1 MATGMEI
8 RMLGPLLVRRDDGS
22 GVRDE
27 AWRTSKTLDLLRLLA
42 LHNGEAVPV
51 RTIVDLLW
59 PDVEESRGRASLRT
73 AASQLRKVLGDDCLE
88 RRIGGLVLVGA
99 WVDVQTFEDLLT
111 QAATCAR
118 EGDHHGTVSA
128 VKHAEALWVGDLD
141 LPDHPGDWMFE
152 ARERLH
158 RLRCRALLDAAEAA
172 AAVCWMRDSLAFAER
187 AASLAPSE
195 EASRALMRS
204 LAGVGEI
211 EKALEVF
218 ERTRRDLAR
227 EYGADPSPQTRALH
241 VQLMTGTAAPARRAE
256 TVGHGETVVALR
268 ELLEAAAR
276 EDDVGHGT
284 LIWLEGEPGS
294 GRDSVTRAACR
305 AAGMGLH
312 ELGRE
317 IWFGHAAD
325 LVPAAAEAA
334 PDDVVLLPASTTV
347 QPGSIPSLECL
358 VRRHGGLVVV
368 PVRQVPVEG
377 RRHPV
382 VRVGTLSDDELA
394 DLAETV
400 LQGTPSP
407 SLLDRLRAASG
418 GLSGAACR
426 MAQAWRAEGRVVWSV
441 DGLELTDMRVPY
453 LPTASLCV
461 RRRLRMMSPY
471 ARDIVEALALID
483 DDTDPDEIV
492 AVVCALH
499 CAATPEEVRAALE
512 QLVETENVVAG
523 WRGYRLLDQAVC
535 TEFATWMRPTLRRRL
550 SVLIAEHVSLPLVRR
565 VELLAA
571 AGEHD
576 RAVQL
581 GGAALELA
589 RQWGDTVA
597 EATLLSALSGGPA
610 HRRSGLEMAE
620 TLPVPT
626 PRLPAVLEGGTRAGR
641 SLLDR
646 LHGFAGLA
654 MVQELEPLALLLG
667 A

>member
-1 MATGMEI
+1 
-8 RMLGPLLVRRDDGS
+8 MLGPLLVRRHDGS
-22 GVRDE
+22 GVRDDE
-27 AWRTSKTLDLLRLLA
+27 WRTSKTLDLLRLLA

-59 PDVEESRGRASLRT
+59 PGVAESRGRASLRT
-73 AASQLRKVLGDDCLE
+73 AASQLRKALGEDCVE
-88 RRIGGLVLVGA
+88 RRIGGLVLVDS
-99 WVDVQTFEDLLT
+99 WVDVQTFEGLLT
-111 QAATCAR
+111 EAATCAR
-118 EGDHHGTVSA
+118 VGDHQGTVAA

-141 LPDHPGDWMFE
+141 LPEHPGEWMYE

-195 EASRALMRS
+195 EASRALMRA

-211 EKALEVF
+211 EKALEIF

-241 VQLMTGTAAPARRAE
+241 VQLMTGTAAPTRRGE
-256 TVGHGETVVALR
+256 TIGHAETVVALR
-268 ELLEAAAR
+268 DVLETAAR
-276 EDDVGHGT
+276 EDDTGQGT
-284 LIWLEGEPGS
+284 LVWLEGEPGS

-305 AAGMGLH
+305 AAGLGLH

-325 LVPAAAEAA
+325 LMPAVADAS
-334 PDDVVLLPASTTV
+334 PSDVVLLPASTTV
-347 QPGSIPSLECL
+347 QPGSLTALESL

-368 PVRQVPVEG
+368 PVRQVPVDG
-377 RRHPV
+377 WRHPV
-382 VRVGTLSDDELA
+382 VRVGALPDVDLA
-394 DLAETV
+394 DLTELV
-400 LQGTPSP
+400 LQGTPSA

-426 MAQAWRAEGRVVWSV
+426 TAQAWLAEGRVVWSV
-441 DGLELTDMRVPY
+441 DGLALTDKRVPY
-453 LPTASLCV
+453 LPSASLCV
-461 RRRLRMMSPY
+461 RRRLRMLSPY
-471 ARDIVEALALID
+471 ARDAVEVLAVID
-483 DDTDPDEIV
+483 DETDPDEIV

-499 CAATPEEVRAALE
+499 GAATPDEVRAALE
-512 QLVETENVVAG
+512 QLVETEHVVAG
-523 WRGYRLLDQAVC
+523 RRGYRLLDQAVC
-535 TEFATWMRPTLRRRL
+535 TEFATWMRSTVRRRL
-550 SVLIAEHVSLPLVRR
+550 SVLVAEHVSMPLVQR

-581 GGAALELA
+581 GGAAFELA

-597 EATLLSALSGGPA
+597 EAALRSALSGVPA
-610 HRRSGLEMAE
+610 HRRQTMPEDR
-620 TLPVPT
+620 PVPE
-626 PRLPAVLEGGTRAGR
+626 PRGPAVLEGSARASR
-641 SLLDR
+641 TLLDR
-646 LHGFAGLA
+646 LQGFAGLA

>member
-1 MATGMEI
+1 MDI
-8 RMLGPLLVRRDDGS
+8 RMLGPLLVRRHDGS
-22 GVRDE
+22 GVRDDE
-27 AWRTSKTLDLLRLLA
+27 WRTSKTLDLLRLLA

-59 PDVEESRGRASLRT
+59 PGVAESRGRASLRT
-73 AASQLRKVLGDDCLE
+73 AASQLRKALGEDCVE
-88 RRIGGLVLVGA
+88 RRIGGLVLVDS
-99 WVDVQTFEDLLT
+99 WVDVQTFEGLLT
-111 QAATCAR
+111 EAATCAR
-118 EGDHHGTVSA
+118 VGDHQGTVAA

-141 LPDHPGDWMFE
+141 LPEHPGEWMYE

-195 EASRALMRS
+195 EASRALMRA

-211 EKALEVF
+211 EKALEIF

-241 VQLMTGTAAPARRAE
+241 VQLMTGTAAPTRRGE
-256 TVGHGETVVALR
+256 TIGHAETVVALR
-268 ELLEAAAR
+268 DVLETAAR
-276 EDDVGHGT
+276 EDDTGQGT
-284 LIWLEGEPGS
+284 LVWLEGEPGS

-305 AAGMGLH
+305 AAGLGLH

-325 LVPAAAEAA
+325 LMPAVADAS
-334 PDDVVLLPASTTV
+334 PSDVVLLPASTTV
-347 QPGSIPSLECL
+347 QPGSLTALESL

-368 PVRQVPVEG
+368 PVRQVPVDG
-377 RRHPV
+377 WRHPV
-382 VRVGTLSDDELA
+382 VRVGALPDADLA
-394 DLAETV
+394 DLTELV
-400 LQGTPSP
+400 LQGTPSA

-426 MAQAWRAEGRVVWSV
+426 TAQAWLAEGRVVWSV
-441 DGLELTDMRVPY
+441 DGLALTDKRVPY
-453 LPTASLCV
+453 LPSASLCV
-461 RRRLRMMSPY
+461 RRRLRMLSPY
-471 ARDIVEALALID
+471 ARDAVEVLAVID
-483 DDTDPDEIV
+483 DETDPDEIV

-499 CAATPEEVRAALE
+499 GAATPDEVRAALE
-512 QLVETENVVAG
+512 QLVETEHVVAG
-523 WRGYRLLDQAVC
+523 RRGYRLLDQAVC
-535 TEFATWMRPTLRRRL
+535 TEFATWMRSTVRRRL
-550 SVLIAEHVSLPLVRR
+550 SVLVAEHVSLPLVQR

-581 GGAALELA
+581 GGAAFELA

-597 EATLLSALSGGPA
+597 EAALRSALSGVPA
-610 HRRSGLEMAE
+610 HRRQTMPEDR
-620 TLPVPT
+620 PVPE
-626 PRLPAVLEGGTRAGR
+626 PRGPAVLEGSARASR
-641 SLLDR
+641 TLLDR
-646 LHGFAGLA
+646 LQGFAGLA

>member
-1 MATGMEI
+1 
-8 RMLGPLLVRRDDGS
+8 MLGPLLVRRHDGS
-22 GVRDE
+22 GVRDDE
-27 AWRTSKTLDLLRLLA
+27 WRTSKTLDLLRLLA

-59 PDVEESRGRASLRT
+59 PGVAESRGRASLRT
-73 AASQLRKVLGDDCLE
+73 AASQLRKALGEDCVE
-88 RRIGGLVLVGA
+88 RRIGGLVLVDS
-99 WVDVQTFEDLLT
+99 WVDVQTFEGLLT
-111 QAATCAR
+111 EAATCAR
-118 EGDHHGTVSA
+118 VGDHQGTVAA

-141 LPDHPGDWMFE
+141 LPEHPGEWMYE

-195 EASRALMRS
+195 EASRALMRA

-211 EKALEVF
+211 EKALEIF

-241 VQLMTGTAAPARRAE
+241 VQLMTGTAAPTRRGE
-256 TVGHGETVVALR
+256 TIGHAETVVALR
-268 ELLEAAAR
+268 DVLETAAR
-276 EDDVGHGT
+276 EDDTGQGT
-284 LIWLEGEPGS
+284 LVWLEGEPGS

-305 AAGMGLH
+305 AAGLGLH

-325 LVPAAAEAA
+325 LMPAVADAS
-334 PDDVVLLPASTTV
+334 PSDVVLLPASTTV
-347 QPGSIPSLECL
+347 QPGSLTALESL

-368 PVRQVPVEG
+368 PVRQVPVDG
-377 RRHPV
+377 WRHPV
-382 VRVGTLSDDELA
+382 VRVGALPDADLA
-394 DLAETV
+394 DLTELV
-400 LQGTPSP
+400 LQGTPSA

-426 MAQAWRAEGRVVWSV
+426 TAQAWLAEGRVVWSV
-441 DGLELTDMRVPY
+441 DGLALTDKRVPY
-453 LPTASLCV
+453 LPSASLCV
-461 RRRLRMMSPY
+461 RRRLRMLSPY
-471 ARDIVEALALID
+471 ARDAVEVLAVID
-483 DDTDPDEIV
+483 DETDPDEIV

-499 CAATPEEVRAALE
+499 GAATPDEVRAALE
-512 QLVETENVVAG
+512 QLVETEHVVAG
-523 WRGYRLLDQAVC
+523 RRGYRLLDQAVC
-535 TEFATWMRPTLRRRL
+535 TEFATWMRSTVRRRL
-550 SVLIAEHVSLPLVRR
+550 SVLVAEHVSLPLVQR

-581 GGAALELA
+581 GGAAFELA

-597 EATLLSALSGGPA
+597 EAALRSALSGVPA
-610 HRRSGLEMAE
+610 HRRQTMPEDR
-620 TLPVPT
+620 PVPE
-626 PRLPAVLEGGTRAGR
+626 PRGPAVLEGSARASR
-641 SLLDR
+641 TLLDR
-646 LHGFAGLA
+646 LQGFAGLA

>member
-1 MATGMEI
+1 MEI
-8 RMLGPLLVRRDDGS
+8 RMLGPLLVRRHDGS
-22 GVRDE
+22 GVRDDE
-27 AWRTSKTLDLLRLLA
+27 WRTSKTLDLLRLLA

-59 PDVEESRGRASLRT
+59 PGVAESRGRASLRT
-73 AASQLRKVLGDDCLE
+73 AASQLRKALGEDCVE
-88 RRIGGLVLVGA
+88 RRIGGLVLVDS
-99 WVDVQTFEDLLT
+99 WVDVQTFEGLLT
-111 QAATCAR
+111 EAATCAR
-118 EGDHHGTVSA
+118 VGDHQGTVAA

-141 LPDHPGDWMFE
+141 LPEHPGEWMYE

-195 EASRALMRS
+195 EASRALMRA

-211 EKALEVF
+211 EKALEIF

-227 EYGADPSPQTRALH
+227 EYGADPAPQTRALH
-241 VQLMTGTAAPARRAE
+241 VQLMTGTAAPTRRGE
-256 TVGHGETVVALR
+256 TIGHAETVVALR
-268 ELLEAAAR
+268 DVLETAAR
-276 EDDVGHGT
+276 EDDTGQGT
-284 LIWLEGEPGS
+284 LVWLEGEPGS

-305 AAGMGLH
+305 AAGLGLH

-325 LVPAAAEAA
+325 LMPAVADAS
-334 PDDVVLLPASTTV
+334 PSDVVLLPASTTV
-347 QPGSIPSLECL
+347 QPGSLTALESL

-368 PVRQVPVEG
+368 PVRQVPVDG
-377 RRHPV
+377 WRHPV
-382 VRVGTLSDDELA
+382 VRVGALPDADLA
-394 DLAETV
+394 DLTELV
-400 LQGTPSP
+400 LQGTPSA

-426 MAQAWRAEGRVVWSV
+426 TAQAWLAEGRVVWSV
-441 DGLELTDMRVPY
+441 DGLALTDKRVPY
-453 LPTASLCV
+453 LPSASLCV
-461 RRRLRMMSPY
+461 RRRLRMLSPY
-471 ARDIVEALALID
+471 ARDAVEVLAVVD
-483 DDTDPDEIV
+483 DETDPDEIV

-499 CAATPEEVRAALE
+499 GAATPDEVRAALE
-512 QLVETENVVAG
+512 QLVETEHVVAG
-523 WRGYRLLDQAVC
+523 RRGYRLLDQAVC
-535 TEFATWMRPTLRRRL
+535 TEFATWMRSTVRRRL
-550 SVLIAEHVSLPLVRR
+550 SVLVAEHVSMPLVQR

-581 GGAALELA
+581 GGAAFELA

-597 EATLLSALSGGPA
+597 EAALRSALSGVPA
-610 HRRSGLEMAE
+610 HRRQTMPEDR
-620 TLPVPT
+620 PVPE
-626 PRLPAVLEGGTRAGR
+626 PRGPAVLEGSARASR
-641 SLLDR
+641 TLLDR
-646 LHGFAGLA
+646 LQGFAGLA

>member
-1 MATGMEI
+1 MEI
-8 RMLGPLLVRRDDGS
+8 RMLGPLLVRRHDGS
-22 GVRDE
+22 GVRDDE
-27 AWRTSKTLDLLRLLA
+27 WRTSKTLDLLRLLA

-59 PDVEESRGRASLRT
+59 PGVAESRGRASLRT
-73 AASQLRKVLGDDCLE
+73 AASQLRKALGEDCVE
-88 RRIGGLVLVGA
+88 RRIGGLVLVDS
-99 WVDVQTFEDLLT
+99 WVDVQTFEGLLT
-111 QAATCAR
+111 EAATCAR
-118 EGDHHGTVSA
+118 VGDHQGTVAA

-141 LPDHPGDWMFE
+141 LPEHPGEWMYE

-195 EASRALMRS
+195 EASRALMRA

-211 EKALEVF
+211 EKALEIF

-241 VQLMTGTAAPARRAE
+241 VQLMTGTAAPTRRGE
-256 TVGHGETVVALR
+256 TIGHAETVVALR
-268 ELLEAAAR
+268 DVLETAAR
-276 EDDVGHGT
+276 EDDTGQGT
-284 LIWLEGEPGS
+284 LVWLEGEPGS

-305 AAGMGLH
+305 AAGLGLH

-325 LVPAAAEAA
+325 LMPAVADAS
-334 PDDVVLLPASTTV
+334 PSDVVLLPASTTV
-347 QPGSIPSLECL
+347 QPGSLTALESL

-368 PVRQVPVEG
+368 PVRQVPVDG
-377 RRHPV
+377 WRHPV
-382 VRVGTLSDDELA
+382 VRVGALPDADLA
-394 DLAETV
+394 DLTELV
-400 LQGTPSP
+400 LQGTPSA

-426 MAQAWRAEGRVVWSV
+426 TAQAWLAEGRVVWSV
-441 DGLELTDMRVPY
+441 DGLALTDKRVPY
-453 LPTASLCV
+453 LPSASLCV
-461 RRRLRMMSPY
+461 RRRLRMLSPY
-471 ARDIVEALALID
+471 ARDAVEVLAVVD
-483 DDTDPDEIV
+483 DETDPDEIV

-499 CAATPEEVRAALE
+499 GAATPDEVRAALE
-512 QLVETENVVAG
+512 QLVETEHVVAG
-523 WRGYRLLDQAVC
+523 RRGYRLLDQAVC
-535 TEFATWMRPTLRRRL
+535 TEFATWMRSTVRRRL
-550 SVLIAEHVSLPLVRR
+550 SVLVAEHVSLPLVQR

-581 GGAALELA
+581 GGAAFELA

-597 EATLLSALSGGPA
+597 EAALRSARSGVPA
-610 HRRSGLEMAE
+610 HRRQTMPEDR
-620 TLPVPT
+620 PVPE
-626 PRLPAVLEGGTRAGR
+626 PRGPAVLEGSARASR
-641 SLLDR
+641 TLLDR
-646 LHGFAGLA
+646 LQGFAGLA

>member
-1 MATGMEI
+1 
-8 RMLGPLLVRRDDGS
+8 MLGPLLVRRHDGS
-22 GVRDE
+22 GVRDDE
-27 AWRTSKTLDLLRLLA
+27 WRTSKTLDLLRLLA

-59 PDVEESRGRASLRT
+59 PGVAESRGRASLRT
-73 AASQLRKVLGDDCLE
+73 AASQLRKALGEDCVE
-88 RRIGGLVLVGA
+88 RRIGGLVLVDS
-99 WVDVQTFEDLLT
+99 WVDVQTFEGLLT
-111 QAATCAR
+111 EAATCAR
-118 EGDHHGTVSA
+118 VGDHQGTVAA

-141 LPDHPGDWMFE
+141 LPEHPGEWMYE

-195 EASRALMRS
+195 EASRALMRA

-211 EKALEVF
+211 EKALEIF

-241 VQLMTGTAAPARRAE
+241 VQLMTGTAAPTRRGE
-256 TVGHGETVVALR
+256 TIGHAETVVALR
-268 ELLEAAAR
+268 DVLETAAR
-276 EDDVGHGT
+276 EDDTGQGT
-284 LIWLEGEPGS
+284 LVWLEGEPGS

-305 AAGMGLH
+305 AAGLGLH

-325 LVPAAAEAA
+325 LMPAVADAS
-334 PDDVVLLPASTTV
+334 PSDVVLLPASTTV
-347 QPGSIPSLECL
+347 QPGSLTALESL

-368 PVRQVPVEG
+368 PVRQVPVDG
-377 RRHPV
+377 WRHPV
-382 VRVGTLSDDELA
+382 VRVGALPDADLA
-394 DLAETV
+394 DLTELV
-400 LQGTPSP
+400 LQGTPSA

-426 MAQAWRAEGRVVWSV
+426 TAQAWLAEGRVVWSV
-441 DGLELTDMRVPY
+441 DGLALTDKRVPY
-453 LPTASLCV
+453 LPSASLCV
-461 RRRLRMMSPY
+461 RRRLRMLSPY
-471 ARDIVEALALID
+471 ARDAVEVLAVID
-483 DDTDPDEIV
+483 DETDPDEIV

-499 CAATPEEVRAALE
+499 GAATPDEVRAALE
-512 QLVETENVVAG
+512 QLVETEHVVAG
-523 WRGYRLLDQAVC
+523 RRGYRLLDQAVC
-535 TEFATWMRPTLRRRL
+535 TEFATWMRSTVRRRL
-550 SVLIAEHVSLPLVRR
+550 SVLVAEHVSLPLVQR

-581 GGAALELA
+581 GGAAFELA

-597 EATLLSALSGGPA
+597 EAALRSALSGVPA
-610 HRRSGLEMAE
+610 HRRQTMPEDR
-620 TLPVPT
+620 PVPE
-626 PRLPAVLEGGTRAGR
+626 PRGPAVLEGSARASR
-641 SLLDR
+641 TLLDR
-646 LHGFAGLA
+646 LQGFGGLA

>member
-1 MATGMEI
+1 
-8 RMLGPLLVRRDDGS
+8 MLGPLLVRRHDGS
-22 GVRDE
+22 GVRDDE
-27 AWRTSKTLDLLRLLA
+27 WRTSKTLDLLRLLA

-59 PDVEESRGRASLRT
+59 PGVAESRGRASLRT
-73 AASQLRKVLGDDCLE
+73 AASQLRKALGEDCVE
-88 RRIGGLVLVGA
+88 RRIGGLVLVDS
-99 WVDVQTFEDLLT
+99 WVDVQTFEGLLT
-111 QAATCAR
+111 EAATCAR
-118 EGDHHGTVSA
+118 VGDHQGTVAA

-141 LPDHPGDWMFE
+141 LPEHPGEWMYE

-195 EASRALMRS
+195 EASRALMRA

-211 EKALEVF
+211 EKALEIF

-241 VQLMTGTAAPARRAE
+241 VQLMTGTAAPTRRGE
-256 TVGHGETVVALR
+256 TIGHAETVVALR
-268 ELLEAAAR
+268 DVLETAAR
-276 EDDVGHGT
+276 EDDTGQGT
-284 LIWLEGEPGS
+284 LVWLEGEPGS

-305 AAGMGLH
+305 AAGLGLH

-325 LVPAAAEAA
+325 LMPAVADAS
-334 PDDVVLLPASTTV
+334 PSDVVLLPASTTV
-347 QPGSIPSLECL
+347 QPGSLTALESL

-368 PVRQVPVEG
+368 PVRQVPVDG
-377 RRHPV
+377 WRHPV
-382 VRVGTLSDDELA
+382 VRVGALPDADLA
-394 DLAETV
+394 DLTELV
-400 LQGTPSP
+400 LQGTPSA

-426 MAQAWRAEGRVVWSV
+426 TAQAWLAEGRVVWSV
-441 DGLELTDMRVPY
+441 DGLALTDKRVPY
-453 LPTASLCV
+453 LPSASLCV
-461 RRRLRMMSPY
+461 RRRLRMLSPY
-471 ARDIVEALALID
+471 ARDAVEVLAVVD
-483 DDTDPDEIV
+483 DETDPDEIV

-499 CAATPEEVRAALE
+499 GAATPDEVRAALE
-512 QLVETENVVAG
+512 QLVETEHVVAG
-523 WRGYRLLDQAVC
+523 RRGYRLLDQAVC
-535 TEFATWMRPTLRRRL
+535 TEFATWMRSTVRRRL
-550 SVLIAEHVSLPLVRR
+550 SVLVAEHVSLPLVQR

-581 GGAALELA
+581 GGAAFELA

-597 EATLLSALSGGPA
+597 EAALRSALSGVPA
-610 HRRSGLEMAE
+610 HRRQTMPEDR
-620 TLPVPT
+620 PVPE
-626 PRLPAVLEGGTRAGR
+626 PRGPAVLEGSARASR
-641 SLLDR
+641 TLLDR
-646 LHGFAGLA
+646 LQGFAGLA

>member
-1 MATGMEI
+1 MEI
-8 RMLGPLLVRRDDGS
+8 RMLGPLLVRRHDGS
-22 GVRDE
+22 GVRDDE
-27 AWRTSKTLDLLRLLA
+27 WRTSKTLDLLRLLA

-59 PDVEESRGRASLRT
+59 PGVAESRGRASLRT
-73 AASQLRKVLGDDCLE
+73 AASQLRKALGEDCVE
-88 RRIGGLVLVGA
+88 RRIGGLVLVDS
-99 WVDVQTFEDLLT
+99 WVDVQTFEGLLT
-111 QAATCAR
+111 EAATCAR
-118 EGDHHGTVSA
+118 VGDHQGTVAA

-141 LPDHPGDWMFE
+141 LPEHPGEWMYE

-195 EASRALMRS
+195 EASRALMRA

-211 EKALEVF
+211 EKALEIF

-241 VQLMTGTAAPARRAE
+241 VQLMTGTAAPTRRGE
-256 TVGHGETVVALR
+256 TIGHAETVVALR
-268 ELLEAAAR
+268 DVLETAAR
-276 EDDVGHGT
+276 EDDTGQGT
-284 LIWLEGEPGS
+284 LVWLEGEPGS

-305 AAGMGLH
+305 AAGLGLH

-325 LVPAAAEAA
+325 LMPAVADAS
-334 PDDVVLLPASTTV
+334 PSDVVLLPASTTV
-347 QPGSIPSLECL
+347 QPGSLTALESL

-368 PVRQVPVEG
+368 PVRQVPVDG
-377 RRHPV
+377 WRHPV
-382 VRVGTLSDDELA
+382 VRVGALPDADLA
-394 DLAETV
+394 DLTELV
-400 LQGTPSP
+400 LQGTPSA

-426 MAQAWRAEGRVVWSV
+426 TAQAWLAEGRVVWSV
-441 DGLELTDMRVPY
+441 DGLALTDKRVPY
-453 LPTASLCV
+453 LPSASLCV
-461 RRRLRMMSPY
+461 RRRLRMLSPY
-471 ARDIVEALALID
+471 ARDAVEVLAVVD
-483 DDTDPDEIV
+483 DETDPDEIV

-499 CAATPEEVRAALE
+499 GAATPDEVRAALE
-512 QLVETENVVAG
+512 QLVETEHVVAG
-523 WRGYRLLDQAVC
+523 RRGYRLLDQAVC
-535 TEFATWMRPTLRRRL
+535 TEFATWMRSTVRRRL
-550 SVLIAEHVSLPLVRR
+550 SVLVAEHVSLPLVQR

-581 GGAALELA
+581 GGAAFELA
-589 RQWGDTVA
+589 RPWGDTVA
-597 EATLLSALSGGPA
+597 EAALRSALSGVPA
-610 HRRSGLEMAE
+610 HRRQTMPEDR
-620 TLPVPT
+620 PVPE
-626 PRLPAVLEGGTRAGR
+626 PRGPAVLEGSARASR
-641 SLLDR
+641 TLLDR
-646 LHGFAGLA
+646 LQGFAGLA

>member
-1 MATGMEI
+1 MEI
-8 RMLGPLLVRRDDGS
+8 RMLGPLLVRRHDGS
-22 GVRDE
+22 GVRDDE
-27 AWRTSKTLDLLRLLA
+27 WRTSKTLDLLRLLA

-59 PDVEESRGRASLRT
+59 PGVAESRGRASLRT
-73 AASQLRKVLGDDCLE
+73 AASQLRKALGEDCVE
-88 RRIGGLVLVGA
+88 RRIGGLVLVDS
-99 WVDVQTFEDLLT
+99 WVDVQTFEGLLT
-111 QAATCAR
+111 EAATCAR
-118 EGDHHGTVSA
+118 VGDHQGTVAA

-141 LPDHPGDWMFE
+141 LPEHPGEWMYE

-195 EASRALMRS
+195 EASRALMRA

-211 EKALEVF
+211 EKALEIF

-241 VQLMTGTAAPARRAE
+241 VQLMTGTAAPTRRGE
-256 TVGHGETVVALR
+256 TIGHAETVVALR
-268 ELLEAAAR
+268 DVLETAAR
-276 EDDVGHGT
+276 EDDTGQGT
-284 LIWLEGEPGS
+284 LVWLEGEPGS

-305 AAGMGLH
+305 AAGLGLH

-325 LVPAAAEAA
+325 LMPAVADAS
-334 PDDVVLLPASTTV
+334 PSDVVLLPASTTV
-347 QPGSIPSLECL
+347 QPGSLTALESL

-368 PVRQVPVEG
+368 PVRQVPVDG
-377 RRHPV
+377 WRHPV
-382 VRVGTLSDDELA
+382 VRVGALPDADLA
-394 DLAETV
+394 DLTELV
-400 LQGTPSP
+400 LQGTPSA

-426 MAQAWRAEGRVVWSV
+426 TAQAWLAEGRVVWSV
-441 DGLELTDMRVPY
+441 DGLALTDKRVPY
-453 LPTASLCV
+453 LPSASLCV
-461 RRRLRMMSPY
+461 RRRLRMLSPY
-471 ARDIVEALALID
+471 ARDAVEVLAVID
-483 DDTDPDEIV
+483 DETDPDEIV

-499 CAATPEEVRAALE
+499 GAATPDEVRAALE
-512 QLVETENVVAG
+512 QLVETEHVVAG
-523 WRGYRLLDQAVC
+523 RRGYRLLDQAVC
-535 TEFATWMRPTLRRRL
+535 TEFATWMRSTVRRRL
-550 SVLIAEHVSLPLVRR
+550 SVLVAEHVSMPLVQR

-581 GGAALELA
+581 GGAAFELA
-589 RQWGDTVA
+589 RPGGDTVA
-597 EATLLSALSGGPA
+597 EAARRSALSGVPA
-610 HRRSGLEMAE
+610 HRRQTMPEDR
-620 TLPVPT
+620 PVPE
-626 PRLPAVLEGGTRAGR
+626 PRGPAVLEGSARASR
-641 SLLDR
+641 TLLDR
-646 LHGFAGLA
+646 LQGFAGLA

>member
-1 MATGMEI
+1 MEI
-8 RMLGPLLVRRDDGS
+8 RMLGPLLVRRHDGS
-22 GVRDE
+22 GVRDDE
-27 AWRTSKTLDLLRLLA
+27 WRTSKTLDLLRLLA

-59 PDVEESRGRASLRT
+59 PGVAESRGRASLRT
-73 AASQLRKVLGDDCLE
+73 AASQLRKALGEDCVE
-88 RRIGGLVLVGA
+88 RRIGGLVLVDS
-99 WVDVQTFEDLLT
+99 WVDVQTFEGLLT
-111 QAATCAR
+111 EAATCAR
-118 EGDHHGTVSA
+118 VGDHQGTVAA

-141 LPDHPGDWMFE
+141 LPEHPGEWMYE

-195 EASRALMRS
+195 EASRALMRA

-211 EKALEVF
+211 EKALEIF

-241 VQLMTGTAAPARRAE
+241 VQLMTGTAAPTRRGE
-256 TVGHGETVVALR
+256 TIGHAETVVALR
-268 ELLEAAAR
+268 DVLETAAR
-276 EDDVGHGT
+276 EDDTGQGT
-284 LIWLEGEPGS
+284 LVWLEGEPGS

-305 AAGMGLH
+305 AAGLGLH

-325 LVPAAAEAA
+325 LMPAVADAS
-334 PDDVVLLPASTTV
+334 PSDVVLLPASTTV
-347 QPGSIPSLECL
+347 QPGSLTALESL

-368 PVRQVPVEG
+368 PVRQVPVDG
-377 RRHPV
+377 WRHPV
-382 VRVGTLSDDELA
+382 VRVGALPDVDLA
-394 DLAETV
+394 DLTELV
-400 LQGTPSP
+400 LQGTPSA

-426 MAQAWRAEGRVVWSV
+426 TAQAWLAEGRVVWSV
-441 DGLELTDMRVPY
+441 DGLALTDKRVPY
-453 LPTASLCV
+453 LPSASLCV
-461 RRRLRMMSPY
+461 RRRLRMLSPY
-471 ARDIVEALALID
+471 ARDAVEVLAVID
-483 DDTDPDEIV
+483 DETDPDEIV

-499 CAATPEEVRAALE
+499 GAATPDEVRAALE
-512 QLVETENVVAG
+512 QLVETEHVVAG
-523 WRGYRLLDQAVC
+523 RRGYRLLDQAVC
-535 TEFATWMRPTLRRRL
+535 TEFATWMRSTVRRRL
-550 SVLIAEHVSLPLVRR
+550 SVLVAEHVSLPLVQR

-581 GGAALELA
+581 GGAAFELA

-597 EATLLSALSGGPA
+597 EAALRSALSGVPA
-610 HRRSGLEMAE
+610 HRRQTMPEDR
-620 TLPVPT
+620 PVPE
-626 PRLPAVLEGGTRAGR
+626 PRGPAVLEGSARASR
-641 SLLDR
+641 TLLDR
-646 LHGFAGLA
+646 LQGFAGLA

>member
-1 MATGMEI
+1 MEI
-8 RMLGPLLVRRDDGS
+8 RMLGPLLVRRHDGS
-22 GVRDE
+22 GVRDDE
-27 AWRTSKTLDLLRLLA
+27 WRTSKTLDLLRLLA

-59 PDVEESRGRASLRT
+59 PGVAESRGRASLRT
-73 AASQLRKVLGDDCLE
+73 AASQLRKALGEDCVE
-88 RRIGGLVLVGA
+88 RRIGGLVLVDS
-99 WVDVQTFEDLLT
+99 WVDVQTFEGLLT
-111 QAATCAR
+111 EAATCAR
-118 EGDHHGTVSA
+118 VGDHQGTVAA

-141 LPDHPGDWMFE
+141 LPEHPGEWMYE

-195 EASRALMRS
+195 EASRALMRA

-211 EKALEVF
+211 EKALEIF

-241 VQLMTGTAAPARRAE
+241 VQLMTGTAAPTRRGE
-256 TVGHGETVVALR
+256 TIGHAETVVALR
-268 ELLEAAAR
+268 DVLETAAR
-276 EDDVGHGT
+276 EDDTGQGT
-284 LIWLEGEPGS
+284 LVWLEGEPGS

-305 AAGMGLH
+305 AAGLGLH

-325 LVPAAAEAA
+325 LMPAVADAS
-334 PDDVVLLPASTTV
+334 PSDVVLLPASTTV
-347 QPGSIPSLECL
+347 QPGSLTALESL

-368 PVRQVPVEG
+368 PVRQVPVDG
-377 RRHPV
+377 WRHPV
-382 VRVGTLSDDELA
+382 VRVGALPDADLA
-394 DLAETV
+394 DLTELV
-400 LQGTPSP
+400 LQGTPSA

-426 MAQAWRAEGRVVWSV
+426 TAQAWLAEGRVVWSV
-441 DGLELTDMRVPY
+441 DGLALTDKRVPY
-453 LPTASLCV
+453 LPSASLCV
-461 RRRLRMMSPY
+461 RRRLRMLSPY
-471 ARDIVEALALID
+471 ARDAVEVLAVID
-483 DDTDPDEIV
+483 DETDPDEIV

-499 CAATPEEVRAALE
+499 GAATPDEVRAALE
-512 QLVETENVVAG
+512 QLVETEHVVAG
-523 WRGYRLLDQAVC
+523 RRGYRLLDQAVC
-535 TEFATWMRPTLRRRL
+535 TEFATWMRSTVRRRL
-550 SVLIAEHVSLPLVRR
+550 SVLVAEHVSLPLVQR

-576 RAVQL
+576 RAVQR
-581 GGAALELA
+581 GGAAVELGPPG
-589 RQWGDTVA
+589 GDTVA
-597 EATLLSALSGGPA
+597 EAALRSALSGVPA
-610 HRRSGLEMAE
+610 HRRQTMPEDR
-620 TLPVPT
+620 PVPE
-626 PRLPAVLEGGTRAGR
+626 PRGPAVLEGSARASR
-641 SLLDR
+641 TLLDR
-646 LHGFAGLA
+646 LQGFAGLA

>member
-1 MATGMEI
+1 
-8 RMLGPLLVRRDDGS
+8 MLGPLLVRREDGS
-22 GVRDE
+22 KVRDE
-27 AWRTSKTLDLLRLLA
+27 EWRTSKTLDLLRLLA

-51 RTIVDLLW
+51 RTIVELLW
-59 PDVEESRGRASLRT
+59 PGVPESRGRASLRT
-73 AASQLRKVLGDDCLE
+73 AASQLRKSLGDNCLE

-99 WVDVQTFEDLLT
+99 WVDVQVFEDVLT

-118 EGDHHGTVSA
+118 EGDHQGAVSA

-141 LPDHPGDWMFE
+141 LPDHPGDWMYE

-195 EASRALMRS
+195 EATRALMRA
-204 LAGVGEI
+204 LAGVGEV

-227 EYGADPSPQTRALH
+227 DYGADPSPQTRALH
-241 VQLMTGTAAPARRAE
+241 VQLMTGTAAPARRGE
-256 TVGHGETVVALR
+256 TVGHAETVDSLR
-268 ELLEAAAR
+268 DVLEAATR
-276 EDDVGHGT
+276 EDDVGRGT
-284 LIWLEGEPGS
+284 LVWLEGEPGS
-294 GRDSVTRAACR
+294 GRDTVTRAACR
-305 AAGMGLH
+305 AGGMGLH

-317 IWFGHAAD
+317 LWFGHAAD
-325 LVPAAAEAA
+325 LAPAVADAA

-347 QPGSIPSLECL
+347 QPGSLPSLESL

-368 PVRQVPVEG
+368 PVRRVPVEG

-394 DLAETV
+394 DLAELV
-400 LQGTPSP
+400 LQGTPSW
-407 SLLDRLRAASG
+407 SLVDRLRAASG
-418 GLSGAACR
+418 SLSGAACR
-426 MAQAWRAEGRVVWSV
+426 TAQAWLAEGRVVWSV
-441 DGLELTDMRVPY
+441 DGLELTDERVAY
-453 LPTASLCV
+453 LPSASLCV

-471 ARDIVEALALID
+471 ARDIVEVLSIIN

-499 CAATPEEVRAALE
+499 GAATPEEVRAALE
-512 QLVETENVVAG
+512 QLVETEHVVAG
-523 WRGYRLLDQAVC
+523 WRGYRLLDQAVG
-535 TEFATWMRPTLRRRL
+535 TEFVTWMRPTLRRRL
-550 SVLIAEHVSLPLVRR
+550 SVLVAEHVSLPLVRR
-565 VELLAA
+565 VELLAT

-589 RQWGDTVA
+589 RQWGDTAA
-597 EATLLSALSGGPA
+597 EAALVTALAAVPA
-610 HRRSGLEMAE
+610 HQRPDPSAVAFDLPAPRR
-620 TLPVPT
+620 
-626 PRLPAVLEGGTRAGR
+626 PAVLEGGARAGR
-641 SLLDR
+641 ALLDR
-646 LHGFAGLA
+646 LQGVASLVVA
-654 MVQELEPLALLLG
+654 QELEPFALLLG

>member
-1 MATGMEI
+1 MEI
-8 RMLGPLLVRRDDGS
+8 RMLGPLLVRRHDGS
-22 GVRDE
+22 GVRDDE
-27 AWRTSKTLDLLRLLA
+27 WRTSKTLDLLRLLA

-59 PDVEESRGRASLRT
+59 PGVAESRGRASLRT
-73 AASQLRKVLGDDCLE
+73 AASQLRKALGEDCVE
-88 RRIGGLVLVGA
+88 RRIGGLVLVDS
-99 WVDVQTFEDLLT
+99 WVDVQTFEGLLT
-111 QAATCAR
+111 EAATCAR
-118 EGDHHGTVSA
+118 VGDHQGTVAA

-141 LPDHPGDWMFE
+141 LPEHPGEWMYE

-195 EASRALMRS
+195 EASRALMRA

-211 EKALEVF
+211 EKALEIF

-241 VQLMTGTAAPARRAE
+241 VQLMTGTAAPTRRGE
-256 TVGHGETVVALR
+256 TIGHAETVVALR
-268 ELLEAAAR
+268 DVLETAAR
-276 EDDVGHGT
+276 EDDTGQGT
-284 LIWLEGEPGS
+284 LVWLEGEPGS

-305 AAGMGLH
+305 AAGLGLH

-325 LVPAAAEAA
+325 LMPAVADAS
-334 PDDVVLLPASTTV
+334 PSDVVLLPASTTV
-347 QPGSIPSLECL
+347 QPGSLTALESL

-368 PVRQVPVEG
+368 PVRQVPVDG
-377 RRHPV
+377 WRHPV
-382 VRVGTLSDDELA
+382 VRVGALPDVDLA
-394 DLAETV
+394 DLTELV
-400 LQGTPSP
+400 LQGTPSA

-426 MAQAWRAEGRVVWSV
+426 TAQAWLAEGRVVWSV
-441 DGLELTDMRVPY
+441 DGLALTDKRVPY
-453 LPTASLCV
+453 LPSASLCV
-461 RRRLRMMSPY
+461 RRRLRMLSPY
-471 ARDIVEALALID
+471 ARDAVEVLAVID
-483 DDTDPDEIV
+483 DETDPDEIV

-499 CAATPEEVRAALE
+499 GAATPDEVRAALE
-512 QLVETENVVAG
+512 QLVETEHVVAG
-523 WRGYRLLDQAVC
+523 RRGYRLLDQAVC
-535 TEFATWMRPTLRRRL
+535 TEFATWMRSTVRRRL
-550 SVLIAEHVSLPLVRR
+550 SVLVAEHVSMPLVQR

-581 GGAALELA
+581 GGAAFELA

-597 EATLLSALSGGPA
+597 EAALRSALSGVPA
-610 HRRSGLEMAE
+610 HRRQTMPEDR
-620 TLPVPT
+620 PVPE
-626 PRLPAVLEGGTRAGR
+626 PRGPAVLEGSARASR
-641 SLLDR
+641 TLLDR
-646 LHGFAGLA
+646 LQGFAGLA

>member
-1 MATGMEI
+1 MEI
-8 RMLGPLLVRRDDGS
+8 RMLGPLLVRRHDGS
-22 GVRDE
+22 GVRDDE
-27 AWRTSKTLDLLRLLA
+27 WRTSKTLDLLRLLA

-59 PDVEESRGRASLRT
+59 PGVAESRGRASLRT
-73 AASQLRKVLGDDCLE
+73 AASQLRKALGEDCVE
-88 RRIGGLVLVGA
+88 RRIGGLVLVDS
-99 WVDVQTFEDLLT
+99 WVDVQTFEGLLT
-111 QAATCAR
+111 EAATCAR
-118 EGDHHGTVSA
+118 VGDHQGTVAA

-141 LPDHPGDWMFE
+141 LPEHPGEWMYE

-195 EASRALMRS
+195 EASRALMRA

-211 EKALEVF
+211 EKALEIF

-241 VQLMTGTAAPARRAE
+241 VQLMTGTAAPTRRGE
-256 TVGHGETVVALR
+256 TIGHAETVVALR
-268 ELLEAAAR
+268 DVLETAAR
-276 EDDVGHGT
+276 EDDTGQGT
-284 LIWLEGEPGS
+284 LVWLEGEPDS

-305 AAGMGLH
+305 AAGLGLH

-325 LVPAAAEAA
+325 LMPAVADAS
-334 PDDVVLLPASTTV
+334 PSDVVLLPASTTV
-347 QPGSIPSLECL
+347 QPGSLTALESL

-368 PVRQVPVEG
+368 PVRQVPVDG
-377 RRHPV
+377 WRHPV
-382 VRVGTLSDDELA
+382 VRVGALPDADLA
-394 DLAETV
+394 DLTELV
-400 LQGTPSP
+400 LQGTPSA

-426 MAQAWRAEGRVVWSV
+426 TAQAWLAEGRVVWSV
-441 DGLELTDMRVPY
+441 DGLALTDKRVPY
-453 LPTASLCV
+453 LPSASLCV
-461 RRRLRMMSPY
+461 RRRLRMLSPY
-471 ARDIVEALALID
+471 ARDAVEVLAVID
-483 DDTDPDEIV
+483 DETDPDEIV

-499 CAATPEEVRAALE
+499 GAATPDEVRAALE
-512 QLVETENVVAG
+512 QLVETEHVVAG
-523 WRGYRLLDQAVC
+523 RRGYRLLDQAVC
-535 TEFATWMRPTLRRRL
+535 TEFATWMRSTVRRRL
-550 SVLIAEHVSLPLVRR
+550 SVLVAEHVSMPLVQR

-581 GGAALELA
+581 GGAAFELA

-597 EATLLSALSGGPA
+597 EAALRSALSGVPA
-610 HRRSGLEMAE
+610 HRRQTMPEDR
-620 TLPVPT
+620 PVPE
-626 PRLPAVLEGGTRAGR
+626 PRGPAVLEGSARASR
-641 SLLDR
+641 TLLDR
-646 LHGFAGLA
+646 LQGFAGLA

>member
-1 MATGMEI
+1 MEI
-8 RMLGPLLVRRDDGS
+8 RMLGPLLVRRHDGS
-22 GVRDE
+22 GVRDDE
-27 AWRTSKTLDLLRLLA
+27 WRTSKTLDLLRLLA

-59 PDVEESRGRASLRT
+59 PGVAESRGRASLRT
-73 AASQLRKVLGDDCLE
+73 AASQLRKALGEDCVE
-88 RRIGGLVLVGA
+88 RRIGGLVLVDS
-99 WVDVQTFEDLLT
+99 WVDVQTFEGLLT
-111 QAATCAR
+111 EAATCAR
-118 EGDHHGTVSA
+118 VGDHQGTVAA

-141 LPDHPGDWMFE
+141 LPEHPGEWMYE

-195 EASRALMRS
+195 EASRALMRA

-211 EKALEVF
+211 EKALEIF

-241 VQLMTGTAAPARRAE
+241 VQLMTGTAAPTRRGE
-256 TVGHGETVVALR
+256 TIGHAETVVALR
-268 ELLEAAAR
+268 DVLETAAR
-276 EDDVGHGT
+276 EDDTGQGT
-284 LIWLEGEPGS
+284 LVWLEGEPGS

-305 AAGMGLH
+305 AAGLGLH

-325 LVPAAAEAA
+325 LMPAVADAS
-334 PDDVVLLPASTTV
+334 PSDVVLLPASTTV
-347 QPGSIPSLECL
+347 QPGSLTALESL

-368 PVRQVPVEG
+368 PVRQVPVDG
-377 RRHPV
+377 WRHPV
-382 VRVGTLSDDELA
+382 VRVGALPDADLA
-394 DLAETV
+394 DLTELV
-400 LQGTPSP
+400 LQGTPSA

-426 MAQAWRAEGRVVWSV
+426 TAQAWLAEGRVVWSV
-441 DGLELTDMRVPY
+441 DGLALTDKRVPY
-453 LPTASLCV
+453 LPSASLCV
-461 RRRLRMMSPY
+461 RRRLRMLSPY
-471 ARDIVEALALID
+471 ARDAVEVLAVID
-483 DDTDPDEIV
+483 DETDPDEIV

-499 CAATPEEVRAALE
+499 GAATPDEVRAALE
-512 QLVETENVVAG
+512 QLVETEHVVAG
-523 WRGYRLLDQAVC
+523 RRGYRLLDQAVC
-535 TEFATWMRPTLRRRL
+535 TEFATWMRSTVRRRL
-550 SVLIAEHVSLPLVRR
+550 SVLVAEHVSMPLVQR

-576 RAVQL
+576 RAVQR
-581 GGAALELA
+581 GGAAVELA
-589 RQWGDTVA
+589 RPGG
-597 EATLLSALSGGPA
+597 ATRAAAPLRAAPAGVPA
-610 HRRSGLEMAE
+610 HRRQTMPEDR
-620 TLPVPT
+620 PVPE
-626 PRLPAVLEGGTRAGR
+626 PRGPAVLEGSARASR
-641 SLLDR
+641 TLLDR
-646 LHGFAGLA
+646 LQGFAGLA

>member
-1 MATGMEI
+1 MEI
-8 RMLGPLLVRRDDGS
+8 RMLGPLLVRRHDGS
-22 GVRDE
+22 GVRDDE
-27 AWRTSKTLDLLRLLA
+27 WRTSKTLDLLRLLA

-51 RTIVDLLW
+51 RAIVDLLW
-59 PDVEESRGRASLRT
+59 PGVAESRGRASLRT
-73 AASQLRKVLGDDCLE
+73 AASQLRKALGEDCVE
-88 RRIGGLVLVGA
+88 RRIGGLVLVDS
-99 WVDVQTFEDLLT
+99 WVDVQTFEGLLT
-111 QAATCAR
+111 EAATCAR
-118 EGDHHGTVSA
+118 VGDHQGTVAA

-141 LPDHPGDWMFE
+141 LPEHPGEWMYE

-195 EASRALMRS
+195 EASRALMRA

-211 EKALEVF
+211 EKALEIF

-241 VQLMTGTAAPARRAE
+241 VQLMTGTAAPTRRGE
-256 TVGHGETVVALR
+256 TIGHAETVVALR
-268 ELLEAAAR
+268 DVLETAAR
-276 EDDVGHGT
+276 EDDTGQGT
-284 LIWLEGEPGS
+284 LVWLEGEPGS

-305 AAGMGLH
+305 AAGLGLH

-325 LVPAAAEAA
+325 LMPAVADAS
-334 PDDVVLLPASTTV
+334 PSDVVLLPASTTV
-347 QPGSIPSLECL
+347 QPGSLTALESL

-368 PVRQVPVEG
+368 PVRQVPVDG
-377 RRHPV
+377 WRHPV
-382 VRVGTLSDDELA
+382 VRVGALPDADLA
-394 DLAETV
+394 DLTELV
-400 LQGTPSP
+400 LQGTPSA

-426 MAQAWRAEGRVVWSV
+426 TAQAWLAEGRVVWSV
-441 DGLELTDMRVPY
+441 DGLALTDKRVPY
-453 LPTASLCV
+453 LPSASLCV
-461 RRRLRMMSPY
+461 RRRLRMLSPY
-471 ARDIVEALALID
+471 ARDAVEVLAVID
-483 DDTDPDEIV
+483 DETDPDEIV

-499 CAATPEEVRAALE
+499 GAATPDEVRAALE
-512 QLVETENVVAG
+512 QLVETEHVVAG
-523 WRGYRLLDQAVC
+523 RRGYRLLDQAVC
-535 TEFATWMRPTLRRRL
+535 TEFATWMRSTVRRRL
-550 SVLIAEHVSLPLVRR
+550 SVLVAEHVSLPLVQR

-581 GGAALELA
+581 GGAAFELA

-597 EATLLSALSGGPA
+597 EAALRSALSGVPA
-610 HRRSGLEMAE
+610 HRRQTMPEDR
-620 TLPVPT
+620 PVPE
-626 PRLPAVLEGGTRAGR
+626 PRGPAVLEGSARASR
-641 SLLDR
+641 TLLDR
-646 LHGFAGLA
+646 LQGFAGLA

>member
-1 MATGMEI
+1 MEI
-8 RMLGPLLVRRDDGS
+8 RMLGPLLVRRHDGS
-22 GVRDE
+22 GVRDDE
-27 AWRTSKTLDLLRLLA
+27 WRTSKTLDLLRLLA

-59 PDVEESRGRASLRT
+59 PGVAESRGRASLRT
-73 AASQLRKVLGDDCLE
+73 AASQLRKALGEDCVE
-88 RRIGGLVLVGA
+88 RRIGGLVLVDS
-99 WVDVQTFEDLLT
+99 WVDVQTFEGLLT
-111 QAATCAR
+111 EAATCAR
-118 EGDHHGTVSA
+118 VGDHQGTVAA

-141 LPDHPGDWMFE
+141 LPEHPGEWMYE

-195 EASRALMRS
+195 EASRALMRA

-211 EKALEVF
+211 EKALEIF

-241 VQLMTGTAAPARRAE
+241 VQLMTGTAAPTRRGE
-256 TVGHGETVVALR
+256 TIGHAETVVALR
-268 ELLEAAAR
+268 DVLETAAR
-276 EDDVGHGT
+276 EDDTGQGT
-284 LIWLEGEPGS
+284 LVWLEGEPGS

-305 AAGMGLH
+305 AAGLGLH

-325 LVPAAAEAA
+325 LMPAVADAS
-334 PDDVVLLPASTTV
+334 PSDVVLLPASTTV
-347 QPGSIPSLECL
+347 QPGSLTALESL

-368 PVRQVPVEG
+368 PVRQVPVDG
-377 RRHPV
+377 WRHQV
-382 VRVGTLSDDELA
+382 VRVGALPDADLA
-394 DLAETV
+394 DLTELV
-400 LQGTPSP
+400 LQGTPSA

-426 MAQAWRAEGRVVWSV
+426 TAQAWLAEGRVVWSV
-441 DGLELTDMRVPY
+441 DGLALTDKRVPY
-453 LPTASLCV
+453 LPSASLCV
-461 RRRLRMMSPY
+461 RRRLRMLSPY
-471 ARDIVEALALID
+471 ARDAVEVLAVVD
-483 DDTDPDEIV
+483 DETDPDEIV

-499 CAATPEEVRAALE
+499 GAATPDEVRAALE
-512 QLVETENVVAG
+512 QLVETEHVVAG
-523 WRGYRLLDQAVC
+523 RRGYRLLDQAVC
-535 TEFATWMRPTLRRRL
+535 TEFATWMRSTVRRRL
-550 SVLIAEHVSLPLVRR
+550 SVLVAEHVSLPLVQR

-581 GGAALELA
+581 GGAAFELA

-597 EATLLSALSGGPA
+597 EAALRSALSGVPA
-610 HRRSGLEMAE
+610 HRRQTMPEDR
-620 TLPVPT
+620 PVPE
-626 PRLPAVLEGGTRAGR
+626 PRGPAVLEGRAR
-641 SLLDR
+641 ASRTLLDR
-646 LHGFAGLA
+646 LQGFAGLA

>member
-1 MATGMEI
+1 MEI
-8 RMLGPLLVRRDDGS
+8 RMLGPLLVRRHDGS
-22 GVRDE
+22 GVRDDE
-27 AWRTSKTLDLLRLLA
+27 WRTSKTLDLLRLLA

-59 PDVEESRGRASLRT
+59 PGVAESRGRASLRT
-73 AASQLRKVLGDDCLE
+73 AASQLRKALGEDCVE
-88 RRIGGLVLVGA
+88 RRIGGLVLVDS
-99 WVDVQTFEDLLT
+99 WVDVQTFEGLLT
-111 QAATCAR
+111 EAATCAR
-118 EGDHHGTVSA
+118 VGDHQGTVAA

-141 LPDHPGDWMFE
+141 LPEHPGEWMYE

-195 EASRALMRS
+195 EASRALMRA

-211 EKALEVF
+211 EKALEIF

-241 VQLMTGTAAPARRAE
+241 VQLMTGTAAPTRRGE
-256 TVGHGETVVALR
+256 TIGHAETVVALR
-268 ELLEAAAR
+268 DVLETAAR
-276 EDDVGHGT
+276 EDDTGQGT
-284 LIWLEGEPGS
+284 LVWLEGEPGS

-305 AAGMGLH
+305 AAGLGLH

-325 LVPAAAEAA
+325 LMPAVADAS
-334 PDDVVLLPASTTV
+334 PSDVVLLPASTTV
-347 QPGSIPSLECL
+347 QPGSLTALESL

-368 PVRQVPVEG
+368 PVRQVPVDG
-377 RRHPV
+377 WRHPV
-382 VRVGTLSDDELA
+382 VRVGALPDVDLA
-394 DLAETV
+394 DLTELV
-400 LQGTPSP
+400 LQGTPSA

-426 MAQAWRAEGRVVWSV
+426 TAQAWLAEGRVVWSV
-441 DGLELTDMRVPY
+441 NGLALTDKRVPY
-453 LPTASLCV
+453 LPSASLCV
-461 RRRLRMMSPY
+461 RRRLRMLSPY
-471 ARDIVEALALID
+471 ARDAVEVLAVID
-483 DDTDPDEIV
+483 DETDPDEIV

-499 CAATPEEVRAALE
+499 GAATPDEVRAALE
-512 QLVETENVVAG
+512 QLVETEHVVAG
-523 WRGYRLLDQAVC
+523 RRGYRLLDQAVC
-535 TEFATWMRPTLRRRL
+535 TEFATWMRSTVRRRL
-550 SVLIAEHVSLPLVRR
+550 SVLVAEHVSLPLVQR

-581 GGAALELA
+581 GGAAFELA

-597 EATLLSALSGGPA
+597 EAALRSALSGVPA
-610 HRRSGLEMAE
+610 HRRQTMPEDR
-620 TLPVPT
+620 PVPE
-626 PRLPAVLEGGTRAGR
+626 PRGPAVLEGSARASR
-641 SLLDR
+641 TLLDR
-646 LHGFAGLA
+646 LQGFGGLA

>member
-1 MATGMEI
+1 MEI
-8 RMLGPLLVRRDDGS
+8 RMLGPLLVRRQDGS
-22 GVRDE
+22 GVRDAE
-27 AWRTSKTLDLLRLLA
+27 WRTSKTLDLLRLLA
-42 LHNGEAVPV
+42 LHNGEPVPV
-51 RTIVDLLW
+51 RTIVGLLW
-59 PDVEESRGRASLRT
+59 PGVEESRGRASLRT
-73 AASQLRKVLGDDCLE
+73 AVSQLRKVLGDGCVE

-99 WVDVQTFEDLLT
+99 WVDVQTFEDLLS

-118 EGDHHGTVSA
+118 EGDHQGTVSA

-141 LPDHPGDWMFE
+141 LPEHPGDWLYA

-172 AAVCWMRDSLAFAER
+172 AAACWMRDSLALAER

-195 EASRALMRS
+195 EASRALMRA

-218 ERTRRDLAR
+218 EQTRRDLAR

-241 VQLMTGTAAPARRAE
+241 VQLMTGTAAPARRSE
-256 TVGHGETVVALR
+256 TVGHDEAVRALS
-268 ELLEAAAR
+268 
-276 EDDVGHGT
+276 DVLVSAGAEHPGDGT
-284 LIWLEGEPGS
+284 LVWLEGEPGS

-305 AAGMGLH
+305 TAGLGLH

-325 LVPAAAEAA
+325 LLPTLAGAS
-334 PDDVVLLPASTTV
+334 PDDVVLLPTSTCV
-347 QPGSIPSLECL
+347 QPGSMPALESL
-358 VRRHGGLVVV
+358 VRRHGGLVVA

-382 VRVGTLSDDELA
+382 VRVGALSDDELA
-394 DLAETV
+394 DLAELV
-400 LQGTPSP
+400 LQGTPSV

-426 MAQAWRAEGRVVWSV
+426 TAQAWLAEGRLVWSV
-441 DGLELTDMRVPY
+441 DGLELTDMRVAY

-471 ARDIVEALALID
+471 ARDIVEVLAVID
-483 DDTDPDEIV
+483 DETDADEIV
-492 AVVCALH
+492 AVVGALH
-499 CAATPEEVRAALE
+499 SAATSEEVRAALE
-512 QLVETENVVAG
+512 QLVETEHVVAG
-523 WRGYRLLDQAVC
+523 WRGYRLRDQAVC

-550 SVLIAEHVSLPLVRR
+550 SVLVAEHVSLPLVRR
-565 VELLAA
+565 VYLLVA

-581 GGAALELA
+581 GGPALELA
-589 RQWGDTVA
+589 QQWGDTA
-597 EATLLSALSGGPA
+597 SEAALRSALSAVPA
-610 HRRSGLEMAE
+610 HRRPGLAALSAE
-620 TLPVPT
+620 PYPVPI
-626 PRLPAVLEGGTRAGR
+626 PRRPAALEGSARAGR

-646 LHGFAGLA
+646 LNSFAGLA
-654 MVQELEPLALLLG
+654 LVHDLEPLALLLG

>member
-1 MATGMEI
+1 MEI
-8 RMLGPLLVRRDDGS
+8 RMLGPLLVRRHDGS
-22 GVRDE
+22 GVRDDE
-27 AWRTSKTLDLLRLLA
+27 WRTSKTLDLLRLLA

-59 PDVEESRGRASLRT
+59 PGVAESRGRASLRT
-73 AASQLRKVLGDDCLE
+73 AASQLRKALGEDCVE
-88 RRIGGLVLVGA
+88 RRIGGLVLVDS
-99 WVDVQTFEDLLT
+99 WVDVQTFEGLLT
-111 QAATCAR
+111 EAATCAR
-118 EGDHHGTVSA
+118 VGDHQGTVAA

-141 LPDHPGDWMFE
+141 LPEHPGEWMYE

-195 EASRALMRS
+195 EASRALMRA

-211 EKALEVF
+211 EKALEIF

-241 VQLMTGTAAPARRAE
+241 VQLMTGTAAPTRRGE
-256 TVGHGETVVALR
+256 TIGHAETVVALR
-268 ELLEAAAR
+268 DVLETAAR
-276 EDDVGHGT
+276 EDDTGQGT
-284 LIWLEGEPGS
+284 LVWLEGEPGS

-305 AAGMGLH
+305 AAGLGLH

-325 LVPAAAEAA
+325 LMPAVADAS
-334 PDDVVLLPASTTV
+334 PSDVVLLPASTTV
-347 QPGSIPSLECL
+347 QPGSLTALESL

-368 PVRQVPVEG
+368 PVRQVPVDG
-377 RRHPV
+377 WRHPV
-382 VRVGTLSDDELA
+382 VRVGALPDADLA
-394 DLAETV
+394 DLTELV
-400 LQGTPSP
+400 LQGTPSA

-426 MAQAWRAEGRVVWSV
+426 TAQAWLAEGRVVWSV
-441 DGLELTDMRVPY
+441 DGLALTDKRVPY
-453 LPTASLCV
+453 LPSASLCV
-461 RRRLRMMSPY
+461 RRRLRMLSPY
-471 ARDIVEALALID
+471 ARDAVEVLAVVD
-483 DDTDPDEIV
+483 DETDPDEIV

-499 CAATPEEVRAALE
+499 GAATPDEVRAALE
-512 QLVETENVVAG
+512 QLVETEHVVAG
-523 WRGYRLLDQAVC
+523 RRGYRLLDQAVC
-535 TEFATWMRPTLRRRL
+535 TEFATWMGSTGGRGWWGRAAEPVSRPRDPR
-550 SVLIAEHVSLPLVRR
+550 AHLP
-565 VELLAA
+565 A
-571 AGEHD
+571 AGGAHD

-581 GGAALELA
+581 GGAAFELA

-597 EATLLSALSGGPA
+597 EAALRSALSGVPA
-610 HRRSGLEMAE
+610 HRRQTMPEDR
-620 TLPVPT
+620 PVPE
-626 PRLPAVLEGGTRAGR
+626 PRGPAVLEGSARASR
-641 SLLDR
+641 TLLDR
-646 LHGFAGLA
+646 LQGFAGLA

>member
-1 MATGMEI
+1 MEI
-8 RMLGPLLVRRDDGS
+8 RMLGPLLVRRHDGS
-22 GVRDE
+22 GVRDDE
-27 AWRTSKTLDLLRLLA
+27 WRTSKTLDLLRLLA

-59 PDVEESRGRASLRT
+59 PGVAESRGRASLRT
-73 AASQLRKVLGDDCLE
+73 AASQLRKALGEDCVE
-88 RRIGGLVLVGA
+88 RRIGGLVLVDS
-99 WVDVQTFEDLLT
+99 WVDVQTFEGLLT
-111 QAATCAR
+111 EAATCAR
-118 EGDHHGTVSA
+118 VGDHQGTVAA

-141 LPDHPGDWMFE
+141 LPEHPGEWMYE

-195 EASRALMRS
+195 EASRALMRA

-211 EKALEVF
+211 EKALEIF

-241 VQLMTGTAAPARRAE
+241 VQLMTGTAAPTRRGE
-256 TVGHGETVVALR
+256 TIGHAETVVALR
-268 ELLEAAAR
+268 DVLETAAR
-276 EDDVGHGT
+276 EDDTGQGT
-284 LIWLEGEPGS
+284 LVWLEGEPGS

-305 AAGMGLH
+305 AAGLGLH

-325 LVPAAAEAA
+325 LMPAVADAS
-334 PDDVVLLPASTTV
+334 PSDVVLLPASTTV
-347 QPGSIPSLECL
+347 QPGSLTALESL

-368 PVRQVPVEG
+368 PVRQVPVDG
-377 RRHPV
+377 WRHPV
-382 VRVGTLSDDELA
+382 VRVGALPDADLA
-394 DLAETV
+394 DLTELV
-400 LQGTPSP
+400 LQGTPSA

-426 MAQAWRAEGRVVWSV
+426 TAQAWLAEGRVVWSV
-441 DGLELTDMRVPY
+441 DGLALTDKRVPY
-453 LPTASLCV
+453 LPSASLCV
-461 RRRLRMMSPY
+461 RRRLRMLSPY
-471 ARDIVEALALID
+471 ARDAVEVLAVID
-483 DDTDPDEIV
+483 DETDPDEIV

-499 CAATPEEVRAALE
+499 GAATPDEVRAALE
-512 QLVETENVVAG
+512 QLVETEHVVAG
-523 WRGYRLLDQAVC
+523 RRGYRLLDQAVC
-535 TEFATWMRPTLRRRL
+535 TEFATWMRSTVRRRL
-550 SVLIAEHVSLPLVRR
+550 SVLVAEHVSLPLVQR

-576 RAVQL
+576 RAVPR
-581 GGAALELA
+581 GGAAVA
-589 RQWGDTVA
+589 QAPPWGATLA
-597 EATLLSALSGGPA
+597 EAARPAAQSGVPA
-610 HRRSGLEMAE
+610 PRRQTMPEDR
-620 TLPVPT
+620 PVPE
-626 PRLPAVLEGGTRAGR
+626 PRGPAVLEGSARASR
-641 SLLDR
+641 TLLDR
-646 LHGFAGLA
+646 LQGFAGLA

>member
-1 MATGMEI
+1 MEI
-8 RMLGPLLVRRDDGS
+8 RMLGPLLVRRHDGS
-22 GVRDE
+22 GVRDDE
-27 AWRTSKTLDLLRLLA
+27 WRTSKTLDLLRLLA

-59 PDVEESRGRASLRT
+59 PGVAESRGRASLRT
-73 AASQLRKVLGDDCLE
+73 AASQLRKALGEDCVE
-88 RRIGGLVLVGA
+88 RRIGGLVLVDS
-99 WVDVQTFEDLLT
+99 WVDVQTFEGLLT
-111 QAATCAR
+111 EAATCAR
-118 EGDHHGTVSA
+118 VGDHQGTVAA

-141 LPDHPGDWMFE
+141 LPEHPGEWMYE

-195 EASRALMRS
+195 EASRALMRA

-211 EKALEVF
+211 EKALEIF

-241 VQLMTGTAAPARRAE
+241 VQLMTGTAAPTRRGE
-256 TVGHGETVVALR
+256 TIGHAETVVALR
-268 ELLEAAAR
+268 DVLETAAR
-276 EDDVGHGT
+276 EDDTGQGT
-284 LIWLEGEPGS
+284 LVWLEGEPGS

-305 AAGMGLH
+305 AAGLGLH

-325 LVPAAAEAA
+325 LMPAVADAS
-334 PDDVVLLPASTTV
+334 PSDVVLLPASTTV
-347 QPGSIPSLECL
+347 QPGSLTALESL

-368 PVRQVPVEG
+368 PVRQVPVDG
-377 RRHPV
+377 WRHPV
-382 VRVGTLSDDELA
+382 VRVGALPDADLA
-394 DLAETV
+394 DLTELV
-400 LQGTPSP
+400 LQGTPSA

-426 MAQAWRAEGRVVWSV
+426 TAQAWLAEGRVVWSV
-441 DGLELTDMRVPY
+441 DGLALTDKRVPY
-453 LPTASLCV
+453 LPSASLCV
-461 RRRLRMMSPY
+461 RRRLRMLSPY
-471 ARDIVEALALID
+471 ARDAVEVLAVVD
-483 DDTDPDEIV
+483 DETDPDEIV

-499 CAATPEEVRAALE
+499 GAATPDEVRAALE
-512 QLVETENVVAG
+512 QLVETEHVVAG
-523 WRGYRLLDQAVC
+523 RRGYRLLDQAVC
-535 TEFATWMRPTLRRRL
+535 TEFATWMRSTVRRRL
-550 SVLIAEHVSLPLVRR
+550 SVLVAEHVSLPLVQR

-581 GGAALELA
+581 GGAAFELA

-597 EATLLSALSGGPA
+597 EAALRSALSGVPA
-610 HRRSGLEMAE
+610 HRRQTMPEDR
-620 TLPVPT
+620 PVPE
-626 PRLPAVLEGGTRAGR
+626 PRGPAVLEGSARASR
-641 SLLDR
+641 TLLDR
-646 LHGFAGLA
+646 LQGFGGLA

>member
-1 MATGMEI
+1 MEI
-8 RMLGPLLVRRDDGS
+8 RMLGPLLVRRHDGS
-22 GVRDE
+22 GVRDDE
-27 AWRTSKTLDLLRLLA
+27 WRTSKTLDLLRLLA

-59 PDVEESRGRASLRT
+59 PGVAESRGRASLRT
-73 AASQLRKVLGDDCLE
+73 AASQLRKALGEDCVE
-88 RRIGGLVLVGA
+88 RRIGGLVLVDS
-99 WVDVQTFEDLLT
+99 WVDVQTFEGLLT
-111 QAATCAR
+111 EAATCAR
-118 EGDHHGTVSA
+118 VGDHQGTVAA

-141 LPDHPGDWMFE
+141 LPEHPGEWMYE

-195 EASRALMRS
+195 EASRALMRA

-211 EKALEVF
+211 EKALEIF

-241 VQLMTGTAAPARRAE
+241 VQLMTGTAAPTRRGE
-256 TVGHGETVVALR
+256 TIGHAETVVALR
-268 ELLEAAAR
+268 DVLETAAR
-276 EDDVGHGT
+276 EDDTGQGT
-284 LIWLEGEPGS
+284 LVWLEGEPGS

-305 AAGMGLH
+305 AAGLGLH

-325 LVPAAAEAA
+325 LMPAVADAS
-334 PDDVVLLPASTTV
+334 PSDVVLLPASTTV
-347 QPGSIPSLECL
+347 QPGSLTALESL

-368 PVRQVPVEG
+368 PVRQVPVDG
-377 RRHPV
+377 WRHPV
-382 VRVGTLSDDELA
+382 VRVGALPDADLA
-394 DLAETV
+394 DLTELV
-400 LQGTPSP
+400 LQGTPSA

-426 MAQAWRAEGRVVWSV
+426 TAQAWLAEGRVVWSV
-441 DGLELTDMRVPY
+441 DGLALTDKRVPY
-453 LPTASLCV
+453 LPSASLCV
-461 RRRLRMMSPY
+461 RRRLRMLSPY
-471 ARDIVEALALID
+471 ARDAVEVLAVVD
-483 DDTDPDEIV
+483 DETDPDEIV

-499 CAATPEEVRAALE
+499 GAATPDEVRAALE
-512 QLVETENVVAG
+512 QLVETEHVVAG
-523 WRGYRLLDQAVC
+523 RRGYRLLDQAVC
-535 TEFATWMRPTLRRRL
+535 TEFATWMRSTVRRRL
-550 SVLIAEHVSLPLVRR
+550 SVLVAEHVSLPLVQR

-581 GGAALELA
+581 GGAAFELA
-589 RQWGDTVA
+589 RQGGDTVA
-597 EATLLSALSGGPA
+597 EAALRSALSGVPA
-610 HRRSGLEMAE
+610 HRRQTMPEDR
-620 TLPVPT
+620 PVPE
-626 PRLPAVLEGGTRAGR
+626 PRGPAVLEGSARASR
-641 SLLDR
+641 TLLDR
-646 LHGFAGLA
+646 LQGFAGLA

>member
-1 MATGMEI
+1 
-8 RMLGPLLVRRDDGS
+8 MLGPLLVRRHDGS
-22 GVRDE
+22 GVRDDE
-27 AWRTSKTLDLLRLLA
+27 WRTSKTLDLLRLLA

-59 PDVEESRGRASLRT
+59 PGVAESRGRASLRT
-73 AASQLRKVLGDDCLE
+73 AASQLRKALGEDCVE
-88 RRIGGLVLVGA
+88 RRIGGLVLVDS
-99 WVDVQTFEDLLT
+99 WVDVQTFEGLLT
-111 QAATCAR
+111 EAATCAR
-118 EGDHHGTVSA
+118 VGDHQGTVAA

-141 LPDHPGDWMFE
+141 LPEHPGEWMYE

-195 EASRALMRS
+195 EASRALMRA

-211 EKALEVF
+211 EKALEIF

-241 VQLMTGTAAPARRAE
+241 VQLMTGTAAPTRRGE
-256 TVGHGETVVALR
+256 TIGHAETVVALR
-268 ELLEAAAR
+268 DVLETAAR
-276 EDDVGHGT
+276 EDDTGQGT
-284 LIWLEGEPGS
+284 LVWLEGEPGS

-305 AAGMGLH
+305 AAGLGLH

-325 LVPAAAEAA
+325 LMPAVADAS
-334 PDDVVLLPASTTV
+334 PSDVVLLPASTTV
-347 QPGSIPSLECL
+347 QPGSLTALESL

-368 PVRQVPVEG
+368 PVRQVPVDG
-377 RRHPV
+377 WRHPV
-382 VRVGTLSDDELA
+382 VRVGALPDADLA
-394 DLAETV
+394 DLTELV
-400 LQGTPSP
+400 LQGTPSA

-426 MAQAWRAEGRVVWSV
+426 TAQAWLAEGRVVWSV
-441 DGLELTDMRVPY
+441 NGLALTDKRVPY
-453 LPTASLCV
+453 LPSASLCV
-461 RRRLRMMSPY
+461 RRRLRMLSPY
-471 ARDIVEALALID
+471 ARDAVEVLAVID
-483 DDTDPDEIV
+483 DETDPDEIV

-499 CAATPEEVRAALE
+499 GAATPDEVRAALE
-512 QLVETENVVAG
+512 QLVETEHVVAG
-523 WRGYRLLDQAVC
+523 RRGYRLLDQAVC
-535 TEFATWMRPTLRRRL
+535 TEFATWMRSTVRRRL
-550 SVLIAEHVSLPLVRR
+550 SVLVAEHVSMPLVQR

-581 GGAALELA
+581 GGAAFELA

-597 EATLLSALSGGPA
+597 EAALRSALSGVPA
-610 HRRSGLEMAE
+610 HRRQTMPEDR
-620 TLPVPT
+620 PVPE
-626 PRLPAVLEGGTRAGR
+626 PRGPAVLEGSARASR
-641 SLLDR
+641 TLLDR
-646 LHGFAGLA
+646 LQGFAGLA

>member
-1 MATGMEI
+1 MEI
-8 RMLGPLLVRRDDGS
+8 RMLGPLLVRRHDGS
-22 GVRDE
+22 GVRDDE
-27 AWRTSKTLDLLRLLA
+27 WRTSKTLDLLRLLA

-59 PDVEESRGRASLRT
+59 PGVAESRGRASLRT
-73 AASQLRKVLGDDCLE
+73 AASQLRKALGEDCVE
-88 RRIGGLVLVGA
+88 RRIGGLVLVDS
-99 WVDVQTFEDLLT
+99 WVDVQTFEGLLT
-111 QAATCAR
+111 EAATCAR
-118 EGDHHGTVSA
+118 VGDHQGTVAA

-141 LPDHPGDWMFE
+141 LPEHPGEWMYE

-195 EASRALMRS
+195 EASRALMRA

-211 EKALEVF
+211 EKALEIF

-241 VQLMTGTAAPARRAE
+241 VQLMTGTAAPTRRGE
-256 TVGHGETVVALR
+256 TIGHAETVVALR
-268 ELLEAAAR
+268 DVLETAAR
-276 EDDVGHGT
+276 EDDTGQGT
-284 LIWLEGEPGS
+284 LVWLEGEPGS

-305 AAGMGLH
+305 AAGLGLH

-325 LVPAAAEAA
+325 LMPAVADAS
-334 PDDVVLLPASTTV
+334 PSDVVLLPASTTV
-347 QPGSIPSLECL
+347 QPGSLTALESL

-368 PVRQVPVEG
+368 PVRQVPVDG
-377 RRHPV
+377 WRHPV
-382 VRVGTLSDDELA
+382 VRVGALPDADLA
-394 DLAETV
+394 DLTELV
-400 LQGTPSP
+400 LQGTPSA

-426 MAQAWRAEGRVVWSV
+426 TAQAWLAEGRVVWSV
-441 DGLELTDMRVPY
+441 DGLALTDKRVPY
-453 LPTASLCV
+453 LPSASLCV
-461 RRRLRMMSPY
+461 RRRLRMLSPY
-471 ARDIVEALALID
+471 ARDAVEVLAVVD
-483 DDTDPDEIV
+483 DETDPDEIV

-499 CAATPEEVRAALE
+499 GAATPDEVRAALE
-512 QLVETENVVAG
+512 QLVETEHVVAG
-523 WRGYRLLDQAVC
+523 RRGYRLLDQAVC
-535 TEFATWMRPTLRRRL
+535 TEFATWMRSTVRRRL
-550 SVLIAEHVSLPLVRR
+550 SVLVAEHVSLPLVQR

-581 GGAALELA
+581 GGAAFELA

-597 EATLLSALSGGPA
+597 EAALRSALSGVPA
-610 HRRSGLEMAE
+610 HRRQTMPEDR
-620 TLPVPT
+620 PVPE
-626 PRLPAVLEGGTRAGR
+626 PRGPAVLEGRAR
-641 SLLDR
+641 ASRTLLDR
-646 LHGFAGLA
+646 LQGFAGLA

>member
-1 MATGMEI
+1 MEI
-8 RMLGPLLVRRDDGS
+8 RMLGPLLVRRHDGS
-22 GVRDE
+22 GVRDDE
-27 AWRTSKTLDLLRLLA
+27 WRTSKTLDLLRLLA

-59 PDVEESRGRASLRT
+59 PGVAESRGRASLRT
-73 AASQLRKVLGDDCLE
+73 AASQLRKALGEDCVE
-88 RRIGGLVLVGA
+88 RRIGGLVLVDS
-99 WVDVQTFEDLLT
+99 WVDVQTFEGLLT
-111 QAATCAR
+111 EAATCAR
-118 EGDHHGTVSA
+118 VGDHQGTVAA

-141 LPDHPGDWMFE
+141 LPEHPGEWMYE

-195 EASRALMRS
+195 EASRALMRA

-211 EKALEVF
+211 EKALEIF

-241 VQLMTGTAAPARRAE
+241 VQLMTGTAAPTRRGE
-256 TVGHGETVVALR
+256 TIGHAETVVALR
-268 ELLEAAAR
+268 DVLETAAR
-276 EDDVGHGT
+276 EDDTGQGT
-284 LIWLEGEPGS
+284 LVWLEGEPGS

-305 AAGMGLH
+305 AAGLGLH

-325 LVPAAAEAA
+325 LMPAVADAS
-334 PDDVVLLPASTTV
+334 PSDVVLLPASTTV
-347 QPGSIPSLECL
+347 QPGSLTALESL

-368 PVRQVPVEG
+368 PVRQVPVDG
-377 RRHPV
+377 WRHPV
-382 VRVGTLSDDELA
+382 VRVGALPDADLA
-394 DLAETV
+394 DLTELV
-400 LQGTPSP
+400 LQGTPSA

-426 MAQAWRAEGRVVWSV
+426 TAQAWLAEGRVVWSV
-441 DGLELTDMRVPY
+441 NGLALTDKRVPY
-453 LPTASLCV
+453 LPSASLCV
-461 RRRLRMMSPY
+461 RRRLRMLSPY
-471 ARDIVEALALID
+471 ARDAVEVLAVVD
-483 DDTDPDEIV
+483 DETDPDEIV

-499 CAATPEEVRAALE
+499 GAATPDEVRAALE
-512 QLVETENVVAG
+512 QLVETEHVVAG
-523 WRGYRLLDQAVC
+523 RRGYRLLDQAVC
-535 TEFATWMRPTLRRRL
+535 TEFATWMRSTVRRRL
-550 SVLIAEHVSLPLVRR
+550 SVLVAEHVSMPLVQR
-565 VELLAA
+565 VERHAGG
-571 AGEHD
+571 GEHD

-581 GGAALELA
+581 GGAAFELA

-597 EATLLSALSGGPA
+597 EAALRSALSGVPA
-610 HRRSGLEMAE
+610 HRRQTMPEDR
-620 TLPVPT
+620 PVPE
-626 PRLPAVLEGGTRAGR
+626 PRGPAVLEGSARASR
-641 SLLDR
+641 TLLDR
-646 LHGFAGLA
+646 LQGFAGLA

>member
-1 MATGMEI
+1 MEI
-8 RMLGPLLVRRDDGS
+8 RMLGPLLVRRHDGS
-22 GVRDE
+22 GVRDDE
-27 AWRTSKTLDLLRLLA
+27 WRTSKTLDLLRLLA

-59 PDVEESRGRASLRT
+59 PGVAESRGRASLRT
-73 AASQLRKVLGDDCLE
+73 AASQLRKALGEDCVE
-88 RRIGGLVLVGA
+88 RRIGGLVLVDS
-99 WVDVQTFEDLLT
+99 WVDVQTFEGLLT
-111 QAATCAR
+111 EAATCAR
-118 EGDHHGTVSA
+118 VGDHQGTVAA

-141 LPDHPGDWMFE
+141 LPEHPGEWMYE

-195 EASRALMRS
+195 EASRALMRA

-211 EKALEVF
+211 EKALEIF

-241 VQLMTGTAAPARRAE
+241 VQLMTGTAAPTRRGE
-256 TVGHGETVVALR
+256 TIGHAETVVALR
-268 ELLEAAAR
+268 DVLETAAR
-276 EDDVGHGT
+276 EDDTGQGT
-284 LIWLEGEPGS
+284 LVWLEGEPGS

-305 AAGMGLH
+305 AAGLGLH

-325 LVPAAAEAA
+325 LMPAVADAS
-334 PDDVVLLPASTTV
+334 PSDVVLLPASTTV
-347 QPGSIPSLECL
+347 QPGSLTALESL

-368 PVRQVPVEG
+368 PVRQVPVDG
-377 RRHPV
+377 WRHPV
-382 VRVGTLSDDELA
+382 VRVGALPDADLA
-394 DLAETV
+394 DLTELV
-400 LQGTPSP
+400 LQGTPSA

-426 MAQAWRAEGRVVWSV
+426 TAQAWLAEGRVVWSV
-441 DGLELTDMRVPY
+441 DGLALTDKRVPY
-453 LPTASLCV
+453 LPSASLCV
-461 RRRLRMMSPY
+461 RRRLRMLSPY
-471 ARDIVEALALID
+471 ARDAVEVLAVVD
-483 DDTDPDEIV
+483 DETDPDEIV

-499 CAATPEEVRAALE
+499 GAATPDEVRAALE
-512 QLVETENVVAG
+512 QLVETEHVVAG
-523 WRGYRLLDQAVC
+523 RRGYRLLDQAVC
-535 TEFATWMRPTLRRRL
+535 TEFATWMRSTVRRRL
-550 SVLIAEHVSLPLVRR
+550 SVLVAEHVSMPLVQR

-581 GGAALELA
+581 GGAAFELA

-597 EATLLSALSGGPA
+597 EAALRSALSGVPA
-610 HRRSGLEMAE
+610 HRRQTMPEDR
-620 TLPVPT
+620 PVPE
-626 PRLPAVLEGGTRAGR
+626 PRGPAVLEGSARASR
-641 SLLDR
+641 TLLDR
-646 LHGFAGLA
+646 LQGFGGLA

>member
-1 MATGMEI
+1 MEI
-8 RMLGPLLVRRDDGS
+8 RMLGPLLVRRHDGS
-22 GVRDE
+22 GVRDDE
-27 AWRTSKTLDLLRLLA
+27 WRTSKTLDLLRLLA

-59 PDVEESRGRASLRT
+59 PGVAESRGRASLRT
-73 AASQLRKVLGDDCLE
+73 AASQLRKALGEDCVE
-88 RRIGGLVLVGA
+88 RRIGGLVLVDS
-99 WVDVQTFEDLLT
+99 WVDVQTFEGLLT
-111 QAATCAR
+111 EAATCAR
-118 EGDHHGTVSA
+118 VGDHQGTVAA

-141 LPDHPGDWMFE
+141 LPEHPGEWMYE

-195 EASRALMRS
+195 EASRALMRA

-211 EKALEVF
+211 EKALEIF

-241 VQLMTGTAAPARRAE
+241 VQLMTGTAAPTRRGE
-256 TVGHGETVVALR
+256 TIGHAETVVALR
-268 ELLEAAAR
+268 DVLETAAR
-276 EDDVGHGT
+276 EDDTGQGT
-284 LIWLEGEPGS
+284 LVWLEGEPGS

-305 AAGMGLH
+305 AAGLGLH

-325 LVPAAAEAA
+325 LMPAVADAS
-334 PDDVVLLPASTTV
+334 PSDVVLLPASTTV
-347 QPGSIPSLECL
+347 QPGSLTALESL

-368 PVRQVPVEG
+368 PVRQVPVDG
-377 RRHPV
+377 WRHPV
-382 VRVGTLSDDELA
+382 VRVGALPDADLA
-394 DLAETV
+394 DLTELV
-400 LQGTPSP
+400 LQGTPSA

-426 MAQAWRAEGRVVWSV
+426 TAQAWLAEGRVVWSV
-441 DGLELTDMRVPY
+441 DGLALTDKRVPY
-453 LPTASLCV
+453 LPSASLCV
-461 RRRLRMMSPY
+461 RRRLRMLSPY
-471 ARDIVEALALID
+471 ARDAVEVLAVID
-483 DDTDPDEIV
+483 DETDPDEIV

-499 CAATPEEVRAALE
+499 GAATPDEVRAALE
-512 QLVETENVVAG
+512 QLVETEHVVAG
-523 WRGYRLLDQAVC
+523 RRGYRLLDQAVC
-535 TEFATWMRPTLRRRL
+535 TEFATWMRSTVRRRL
-550 SVLIAEHVSLPLVRR
+550 SVLVAEHVSLPLVQR

-581 GGAALELA
+581 GGAAFELA

-597 EATLLSALSGGPA
+597 EAALRSALSGVPA
-610 HRRSGLEMAE
+610 HRRQTMPEDR
-620 TLPVPT
+620 PVPE
-626 PRLPAVLEGGTRAGR
+626 PRGPAVLEGSARASR
-641 SLLDR
+641 TLLDR
-646 LHGFAGLA
+646 LQGFAGLA

>member
-1 MATGMEI
+1 MEI
-8 RMLGPLLVRRDDGS
+8 RMLGPLLVRRHDGS
-22 GVRDE
+22 GVRDDE
-27 AWRTSKTLDLLRLLA
+27 WRTSKTLDLLRLLA

-59 PDVEESRGRASLRT
+59 PGVAESRGRASLRT
-73 AASQLRKVLGDDCLE
+73 AASQLRKALGEDCVE
-88 RRIGGLVLVGA
+88 RRIGGLVLVDS
-99 WVDVQTFEDLLT
+99 WVDVQTFEGLLT
-111 QAATCAR
+111 EAATCAR
-118 EGDHHGTVSA
+118 VGDHQGTVAA

-141 LPDHPGDWMFE
+141 LPEHPGEWMYE

-195 EASRALMRS
+195 EASRALMRA

-211 EKALEVF
+211 EKALEIF

-241 VQLMTGTAAPARRAE
+241 VQLMTGTAAPTRRGE
-256 TVGHGETVVALR
+256 TIGHAETVVALR
-268 ELLEAAAR
+268 DVLETAAR
-276 EDDVGHGT
+276 EDDTGQGT
-284 LIWLEGEPGS
+284 LVWLEGEPGS

-305 AAGMGLH
+305 AAGLGLH

-325 LVPAAAEAA
+325 LMPAVADAS
-334 PDDVVLLPASTTV
+334 PSDVVLLPASTTV
-347 QPGSIPSLECL
+347 QPGSLTALESL

-368 PVRQVPVEG
+368 PVRQVPVDG
-377 RRHPV
+377 WRHPV
-382 VRVGTLSDDELA
+382 VRVGALPDADLA
-394 DLAETV
+394 DLTELV
-400 LQGTPSP
+400 LQGTPSA

-426 MAQAWRAEGRVVWSV
+426 TAQAWLAEGRVVWSV
-441 DGLELTDMRVPY
+441 DGLALTDKRVPY
-453 LPTASLCV
+453 LPSASLCV
-461 RRRLRMMSPY
+461 RRRLRMLSPY
-471 ARDIVEALALID
+471 ARDAVEVLAVID
-483 DDTDPDEIV
+483 DETDPDEIV

-499 CAATPEEVRAALE
+499 GAATPDEVRAALE
-512 QLVETENVVAG
+512 QLVETEHVVAG
-523 WRGYRLLDQAVC
+523 RRGYRLLDQAVC
-535 TEFATWMRPTLRRRL
+535 TEFATWMRSTVRRRL
-550 SVLIAEHVSLPLVRR
+550 SVLVAEHVSLPLVQR

-581 GGAALELA
+581 GGAAFELA

-597 EATLLSALSGGPA
+597 EAALRSALSGVPA
-610 HRRSGLEMAE
+610 HRRQTMPEDR
-620 TLPVPT
+620 PVPE
-626 PRLPAVLEGGTRAGR
+626 PRGPAVLEGSARASR
-641 SLLDR
+641 TLLDR
-646 LHGFAGLA
+646 LQGFAGLA
-654 MVQELEPLALLLG
+654 MVQELETLALLLG

>member
-1 MATGMEI
+1 MEI
-8 RMLGPLLVRRDDGS
+8 RMLGPLLVRRHDGS
-22 GVRDE
+22 GVRDDE
-27 AWRTSKTLDLLRLLA
+27 WRTSKTLDLLRLLA

-59 PDVEESRGRASLRT
+59 PGVAESRGRASLRT
-73 AASQLRKVLGDDCLE
+73 AASQLRKALGEDCVE
-88 RRIGGLVLVGA
+88 RRIGGLVLVDS
-99 WVDVQTFEDLLT
+99 WVDVQTFEGLLT
-111 QAATCAR
+111 EAATCAR
-118 EGDHHGTVSA
+118 VGDHQGTVAA

-141 LPDHPGDWMFE
+141 LPEHPGEWMYE

-195 EASRALMRS
+195 EASRALMRA

-211 EKALEVF
+211 EKALEIF

-241 VQLMTGTAAPARRAE
+241 VQLMTGTAAPTRRGE
-256 TVGHGETVVALR
+256 TIGHAETVVALR
-268 ELLEAAAR
+268 DVLETAAR
-276 EDDVGHGT
+276 EDDTGQGT
-284 LIWLEGEPGS
+284 LVWLEGEPGS

-305 AAGMGLH
+305 AAGLGLH

-325 LVPAAAEAA
+325 LMPAVADAS
-334 PDDVVLLPASTTV
+334 PSDVVLLPASTTV
-347 QPGSIPSLECL
+347 QPGSLTALESL

-368 PVRQVPVEG
+368 PVRQVPVDG
-377 RRHPV
+377 WRHPV
-382 VRVGTLSDDELA
+382 VRVGALPDADLA
-394 DLAETV
+394 DLTELV
-400 LQGTPSP
+400 LQGTPSA

-426 MAQAWRAEGRVVWSV
+426 TAQAWLAEGRVVWSV
-441 DGLELTDMRVPY
+441 DGLALTDKRVPY
-453 LPTASLCV
+453 LPSASLCV
-461 RRRLRMMSPY
+461 RRRLRMLSPY
-471 ARDIVEALALID
+471 ARDAVEVLAVID
-483 DDTDPDEIV
+483 DETDPDEIV

-499 CAATPEEVRAALE
+499 GAATPDEVRAALE
-512 QLVETENVVAG
+512 QLVETEHVVAG
-523 WRGYRLLDQAVC
+523 RRGYRLLDQAVC
-535 TEFATWMRPTLRRRL
+535 TEFATWMRSTVRRRL
-550 SVLIAEHVSLPLVRR
+550 SVLVAEHVSMPLVQR

-581 GGAALELA
+581 GGAAFELA

-597 EATLLSALSGGPA
+597 EAALRSALSGVPA
-610 HRRSGLEMAE
+610 HRRQTMPEDR
-620 TLPVPT
+620 PVPE
-626 PRLPAVLEGGTRAGR
+626 PRGPAVLEGSARASR
-641 SLLDR
+641 TLLDR
-646 LHGFAGLA
+646 LQGFGGLA

>member
-1 MATGMEI
+1 MEI
-8 RMLGPLLVRRDDGS
+8 RMLGPLLVRRHDGS
-22 GVRDE
+22 GVRDDE
-27 AWRTSKTLDLLRLLA
+27 WRTSKTLDLLRLLA

-59 PDVEESRGRASLRT
+59 PGVAESRGRASLRT
-73 AASQLRKVLGDDCLE
+73 AASQLRKALGEDCVE
-88 RRIGGLVLVGA
+88 RRIGGLVLVDS
-99 WVDVQTFEDLLT
+99 WVDVQTFEGLLT
-111 QAATCAR
+111 EAATCAR
-118 EGDHHGTVSA
+118 VGDHQGTVAA

-141 LPDHPGDWMFE
+141 LPEHPGEWMYE

-195 EASRALMRS
+195 EASRALMRA

-211 EKALEVF
+211 EKALEIF

-241 VQLMTGTAAPARRAE
+241 VQLMTGTAAPTRRGE
-256 TVGHGETVVALR
+256 TIGHAETVVALR
-268 ELLEAAAR
+268 DVLETAAR
-276 EDDVGHGT
+276 EDDTGQGT
-284 LIWLEGEPGS
+284 LVWLEGEPGS

-305 AAGMGLH
+305 AAGLGLH

-325 LVPAAAEAA
+325 LMPAVADAS
-334 PDDVVLLPASTTV
+334 PSDVVLLPASTTV
-347 QPGSIPSLECL
+347 QPGSLTALESL

-368 PVRQVPVEG
+368 PVRQVPVDG
-377 RRHPV
+377 WRHPV
-382 VRVGTLSDDELA
+382 VRVGALPDADLA
-394 DLAETV
+394 DLTELV
-400 LQGTPSP
+400 LQGTPSA

-426 MAQAWRAEGRVVWSV
+426 TAQAWLAEGRVVWSV
-441 DGLELTDMRVPY
+441 NGLALTDKRVPY
-453 LPTASLCV
+453 LPSASLCV
-461 RRRLRMMSPY
+461 RRRLRMLSPY
-471 ARDIVEALALID
+471 ARDAVEVLAVID
-483 DDTDPDEIV
+483 DETDPDEIV

-499 CAATPEEVRAALE
+499 GAATPDEVRAALE
-512 QLVETENVVAG
+512 QLVETEHVVAG
-523 WRGYRLLDQAVC
+523 RRGYRLLDQAVC
-535 TEFATWMRPTLRRRL
+535 TEFATWMRSTVRRRL
-550 SVLIAEHVSLPLVRR
+550 SVLVAEHVSMPLVQR

-581 GGAALELA
+581 GGAAFELA

-597 EATLLSALSGGPA
+597 EAALRSALSGVPA
-610 HRRSGLEMAE
+610 HRRQTMPEDR
-620 TLPVPT
+620 PVPE
-626 PRLPAVLEGGTRAGR
+626 PRGPAVLEGSARASR
-641 SLLDR
+641 TLLDR
-646 LHGFAGLA
+646 LQGFGGLA

>member
-1 MATGMEI
+1 MEI
-8 RMLGPLLVRRDDGS
+8 RMLGPLLVRRHDGS
-22 GVRDE
+22 GVRDDE
-27 AWRTSKTLDLLRLLA
+27 WRTSKTLDLLRLLA

-59 PDVEESRGRASLRT
+59 PGVAESRGRASLRT
-73 AASQLRKVLGDDCLE
+73 AASQLRKALGEDCVE
-88 RRIGGLVLVGA
+88 RRIGGLVLVDS
-99 WVDVQTFEDLLT
+99 WVDVQTFEGLLT
-111 QAATCAR
+111 EAATCAR
-118 EGDHHGTVSA
+118 VGDHQGTVAA

-141 LPDHPGDWMFE
+141 LPEHPGEWMYE

-195 EASRALMRS
+195 EASRALMRA

-211 EKALEVF
+211 EKALEIF

-241 VQLMTGTAAPARRAE
+241 VQLMTGTAAPTRRGE
-256 TVGHGETVVALR
+256 TIGHAETVVALR
-268 ELLEAAAR
+268 DVLETAAR
-276 EDDVGHGT
+276 EDDTGQGT
-284 LIWLEGEPGS
+284 LVWLEGEPGS

-305 AAGMGLH
+305 AAGLGLH

-325 LVPAAAEAA
+325 LMPAVADAS
-334 PDDVVLLPASTTV
+334 PSDVVLLPASTTV
-347 QPGSIPSLECL
+347 QPGSLTALESL

-368 PVRQVPVEG
+368 PVRQVPVDG
-377 RRHPV
+377 WRHPV
-382 VRVGTLSDDELA
+382 VRVGALPDADLA
-394 DLAETV
+394 DLTELV
-400 LQGTPSP
+400 LQGTPSA

-426 MAQAWRAEGRVVWSV
+426 TAQAWLAEGRVVWSV
-441 DGLELTDMRVPY
+441 DGLALTDKRVPY
-453 LPTASLCV
+453 LPSASLCV
-461 RRRLRMMSPY
+461 RRRLRMLSPY
-471 ARDIVEALALID
+471 ARDAVEVLAVVD
-483 DDTDPDEIV
+483 DETDPDEIV

-499 CAATPEEVRAALE
+499 GAATPDEVRAALE
-512 QLVETENVVAG
+512 QLVETEHVVAG
-523 WRGYRLLDQAVC
+523 RRGYRLLDQAVC
-535 TEFATWMRPTLRRRL
+535 TEFATWMRSTVRRRL
-550 SVLIAEHVSLPLVRR
+550 SVLVAEHVSLPLVQR

-581 GGAALELA
+581 GGAAFELA

-597 EATLLSALSGGPA
+597 EAALRSALSGVPA
-610 HRRSGLEMAE
+610 HRRQTMPEDR
-620 TLPVPT
+620 PVPE
-626 PRLPAVLEGGTRAGR
+626 PRGPAVLEGSARASR
-641 SLLDR
+641 TLLDR
-646 LHGFAGLA
+646 LQGFAGLA

>member
-1 MATGMEI
+1 M
-8 RMLGPLLVRRDDGS
+8 LVRRHDGS
-22 GVRDE
+22 GVRDDE
-27 AWRTSKTLDLLRLLA
+27 WRTSKTLDLLRLLA

-59 PDVEESRGRASLRT
+59 PGVAESRGRASLRT
-73 AASQLRKVLGDDCLE
+73 AASQLRKALGEDCVE
-88 RRIGGLVLVGA
+88 RRIGGLVLVDS
-99 WVDVQTFEDLLT
+99 WVDVQTFEGLLT
-111 QAATCAR
+111 EAATCAR
-118 EGDHHGTVSA
+118 VGDHQGTVAA

-141 LPDHPGDWMFE
+141 LPEHPGEWMYE

-195 EASRALMRS
+195 EASRALMRA

-211 EKALEVF
+211 EKALEIF

-241 VQLMTGTAAPARRAE
+241 VQLMTGTAAPTRRGE
-256 TVGHGETVVALR
+256 TIGHAETVVALR
-268 ELLEAAAR
+268 DVLETAAR
-276 EDDVGHGT
+276 EDDTGQGT
-284 LIWLEGEPGS
+284 LVWLEGEPGS

-305 AAGMGLH
+305 AAGLGLH

-325 LVPAAAEAA
+325 LMPAVADAS
-334 PDDVVLLPASTTV
+334 PSDVVLLPASTTV
-347 QPGSIPSLECL
+347 QPGSLTALESL

-368 PVRQVPVEG
+368 PVRQVPVDG
-377 RRHPV
+377 WRHPV
-382 VRVGTLSDDELA
+382 VRVGALPDADLA
-394 DLAETV
+394 DLTELV
-400 LQGTPSP
+400 LQGTPSA

-426 MAQAWRAEGRVVWSV
+426 TAQAWLAEGRVVWSV
-441 DGLELTDMRVPY
+441 DGLALTDKRVPY
-453 LPTASLCV
+453 LPSASLCV
-461 RRRLRMMSPY
+461 RRRLRMLSPY
-471 ARDIVEALALID
+471 ARDAVEVLAVID
-483 DDTDPDEIV
+483 DETDPDEIV

-499 CAATPEEVRAALE
+499 GAATPDEVRAALE
-512 QLVETENVVAG
+512 QLVETEHVVAG
-523 WRGYRLLDQAVC
+523 RRGYRLLDQAVC
-535 TEFATWMRPTLRRRL
+535 TEFATWMRSTVRRRL
-550 SVLIAEHVSLPLVRR
+550 SVLVAEHVSLPLVQR

-581 GGAALELA
+581 GGAAFELA

-597 EATLLSALSGGPA
+597 EAALRSALSGVPA
-610 HRRSGLEMAE
+610 HRRQTMPEDR
-620 TLPVPT
+620 PVPE
-626 PRLPAVLEGGTRAGR
+626 PRGPAVLEGSARASR
-641 SLLDR
+641 TLLDR
-646 LHGFAGLA
+646 LQGFAGLA

>member
-1 MATGMEI
+1 MEI
-8 RMLGPLLVRRDDGS
+8 RMLGPLLVRRHDGS
-22 GVRDE
+22 GVRDDE
-27 AWRTSKTLDLLRLLA
+27 WRTSKTLDLLRLLA

-59 PDVEESRGRASLRT
+59 PGVAESRGRASLRT
-73 AASQLRKVLGDDCLE
+73 AASQLRKALGEDCVE
-88 RRIGGLVLVGA
+88 RRIGGLVLVDS
-99 WVDVQTFEDLLT
+99 WVDVQTFEGLLT
-111 QAATCAR
+111 EAATCAR
-118 EGDHHGTVSA
+118 VGDHQGTVAA

-141 LPDHPGDWMFE
+141 LPEHPGEWMYE

-195 EASRALMRS
+195 EASRALMRA

-211 EKALEVF
+211 EKALEIF

-241 VQLMTGTAAPARRAE
+241 VQLMTGTAAPTRRGE
-256 TVGHGETVVALR
+256 TIGHAETVVALR
-268 ELLEAAAR
+268 DVLETAAR
-276 EDDVGHGT
+276 EDDTGQGT
-284 LIWLEGEPGS
+284 LVWLEGEPGS

-305 AAGMGLH
+305 AAGLGLH

-325 LVPAAAEAA
+325 LMPAVADAS
-334 PDDVVLLPASTTV
+334 PSDVVLLPASTTV
-347 QPGSIPSLECL
+347 QPGSLTALESL

-368 PVRQVPVEG
+368 PVRQVPVDG
-377 RRHPV
+377 WRHPV
-382 VRVGTLSDDELA
+382 VRVGALPDADLA
-394 DLAETV
+394 DLTELV
-400 LQGTPSP
+400 LQGTPSA

-426 MAQAWRAEGRVVWSV
+426 TAQAWLAEGRVVWSV
-441 DGLELTDMRVPY
+441 DGLALTDKRVPY
-453 LPTASLCV
+453 LPSASLCV
-461 RRRLRMMSPY
+461 RRRLRMLSPY
-471 ARDIVEALALID
+471 ARDAVEVLAVID
-483 DDTDPDEIV
+483 DETDPDEIV

-499 CAATPEEVRAALE
+499 GAATPDEVRAALE
-512 QLVETENVVAG
+512 QLVETEHVVAG
-523 WRGYRLLDQAVC
+523 RRGYRLLDQAVC
-535 TEFATWMRPTLRRRL
+535 TEFATWMRSTVRRRL
-550 SVLIAEHVSLPLVRR
+550 SVLVAEHVSLPLVQR

-581 GGAALELA
+581 GGAAFELA

-597 EATLLSALSGGPA
+597 EAALRSALSGVPA
-610 HRRSGLEMAE
+610 HRRQTMPEDR
-620 TLPVPT
+620 PVPE
-626 PRLPAVLEGGTRAGR
+626 PRGPAVLEGRAR
-641 SLLDR
+641 ASRTLLDR
-646 LHGFAGLA
+646 LQGFAGLA

>member
-1 MATGMEI
+1 MEI
-8 RMLGPLLVRRDDGS
+8 RMLGPLLVRRHDGS
-22 GVRDE
+22 GVRDDE
-27 AWRTSKTLDLLRLLA
+27 WRTSKTLDLLRLLA

-59 PDVEESRGRASLRT
+59 PGVAESRGRASLRT
-73 AASQLRKVLGDDCLE
+73 AASQLRKALGEDCVE
-88 RRIGGLVLVGA
+88 RRIGGLVLVDS
-99 WVDVQTFEDLLT
+99 WVDVQTFEGLLT
-111 QAATCAR
+111 EAATCAR
-118 EGDHHGTVSA
+118 VGDHQGTVAA

-141 LPDHPGDWMFE
+141 LPEHPGEWMYE

-195 EASRALMRS
+195 EASRALMRA

-211 EKALEVF
+211 EKALEIF

-241 VQLMTGTAAPARRAE
+241 VQLMTGTAAPTRRGE
-256 TVGHGETVVALR
+256 TIGHAETVVALR
-268 ELLEAAAR
+268 DVLETAAR
-276 EDDVGHGT
+276 EDDTGQGT
-284 LIWLEGEPGS
+284 LVWLEGEPGS

-305 AAGMGLH
+305 AAGLGLH

-325 LVPAAAEAA
+325 LMPAVADAS
-334 PDDVVLLPASTTV
+334 PSDVVLLPASTTV
-347 QPGSIPSLECL
+347 QPGSLTALESL

-368 PVRQVPVEG
+368 PVRQVPVDG
-377 RRHPV
+377 WRHPV
-382 VRVGTLSDDELA
+382 VRVGALPDADLA
-394 DLAETV
+394 DLTELV
-400 LQGTPSP
+400 LQGTPSA

-426 MAQAWRAEGRVVWSV
+426 TAQAWLAEGRVVWSV
-441 DGLELTDMRVPY
+441 DGLALTDKRVPY
-453 LPTASLCV
+453 LPSASLCV
-461 RRRLRMMSPY
+461 RRRLRMLSPY
-471 ARDIVEALALID
+471 AGDAVEVLAVVD
-483 DDTDPDEIV
+483 DETDPDEIV

-499 CAATPEEVRAALE
+499 GAATPDEVRAALE
-512 QLVETENVVAG
+512 QLVETEHVVAG
-523 WRGYRLLDQAVC
+523 RRGYRLLDQAVC
-535 TEFATWMRPTLRRRL
+535 TEFATWMRSTVRRRL
-550 SVLIAEHVSLPLVRR
+550 SVLVAEHVSLPLVQR

-581 GGAALELA
+581 GGAAFELA

-597 EATLLSALSGGPA
+597 EAALRSALSGVPA
-610 HRRSGLEMAE
+610 HRRQTMPEDR
-620 TLPVPT
+620 PVPE
-626 PRLPAVLEGGTRAGR
+626 PRGPAVLEGSARASR
-641 SLLDR
+641 TLLDR
-646 LHGFAGLA
+646 LQGFAGLA

>member
-1 MATGMEI
+1 MEI
-8 RMLGPLLVRRDDGS
+8 RMLGPLLVRRHDGS
-22 GVRDE
+22 GVRDDE
-27 AWRTSKTLDLLRLLA
+27 WRTSKTLDLLRLLA

-59 PDVEESRGRASLRT
+59 PGVAESRGRASLRT
-73 AASQLRKVLGDDCLE
+73 AASQLRKALGEDCVE
-88 RRIGGLVLVGA
+88 RRIGGLVLVDS
-99 WVDVQTFEDLLT
+99 WVDVQTFEGLLT
-111 QAATCAR
+111 EAATCAR
-118 EGDHHGTVSA
+118 VGDHQGTVAA

-141 LPDHPGDWMFE
+141 LPEHPGEWMYE

-195 EASRALMRS
+195 EASRALMRA

-211 EKALEVF
+211 EKALEIF

-241 VQLMTGTAAPARRAE
+241 VQLMTGTAAPTRRGE
-256 TVGHGETVVALR
+256 TIGHAETVVALR
-268 ELLEAAAR
+268 DVLETAAR
-276 EDDVGHGT
+276 EDDTGQGT
-284 LIWLEGEPGS
+284 LVWLEGEPGS

-305 AAGMGLH
+305 AAGLGLH

-325 LVPAAAEAA
+325 LMPAVADAS
-334 PDDVVLLPASTTV
+334 PSDVVLLPASTTV
-347 QPGSIPSLECL
+347 QPGSLTALESL

-368 PVRQVPVEG
+368 PVRQVPVDG
-377 RRHPV
+377 WRHPV
-382 VRVGTLSDDELA
+382 VRVGALPDVDLA
-394 DLAETV
+394 DLTELV
-400 LQGTPSP
+400 LQGTPSA

-426 MAQAWRAEGRVVWSV
+426 TAQAWLAEGRVVWSV
-441 DGLELTDMRVPY
+441 DGLALTDKRVPY
-453 LPTASLCV
+453 LPSASLCV
-461 RRRLRMMSPY
+461 RRRLRMLSPY
-471 ARDIVEALALID
+471 ARDAVEVLAVID
-483 DDTDPDEIV
+483 DETDPDEIV

-499 CAATPEEVRAALE
+499 GAATPDEVRAALE
-512 QLVETENVVAG
+512 QLVETEHVVAG
-523 WRGYRLLDQAVC
+523 RRGYRLLDQAVC
-535 TEFATWMRPTLRRRL
+535 TEFATWMRSTVRRRL
-550 SVLIAEHVSLPLVRR
+550 SVLVAEHVSMPLVQR

-581 GGAALELA
+581 GGAAFELA

-597 EATLLSALSGGPA
+597 EAALRSALSGVPA
-610 HRRSGLEMAE
+610 HRRQTMPEDR
-620 TLPVPT
+620 PVPE
-626 PRLPAVLEGGTRAGR
+626 PRGPAVLEGSARASR
-641 SLLDR
+641 TLLDR
-646 LHGFAGLA
+646 LQGFGGLA

>member
-1 MATGMEI
+1 MEI
-8 RMLGPLLVRRDDGS
+8 RMLGPLLVRRHDGS
-22 GVRDE
+22 GVRDDE
-27 AWRTSKTLDLLRLLA
+27 WRTSKTLDLLRLLA

-59 PDVEESRGRASLRT
+59 PGVAESRGRASLRT
-73 AASQLRKVLGDDCLE
+73 AASQLRKALGEDCVE
-88 RRIGGLVLVGA
+88 RRIGGLVLVDS
-99 WVDVQTFEDLLT
+99 WVDVQTFEGLLT
-111 QAATCAR
+111 EAATCAR
-118 EGDHHGTVSA
+118 VGDHQGTVAA

-141 LPDHPGDWMFE
+141 LPEQPGEWMYE

-195 EASRALMRS
+195 EASRALMRA

-211 EKALEVF
+211 EKALEIF

-241 VQLMTGTAAPARRAE
+241 VQLMTGTAAPTRRGE
-256 TVGHGETVVALR
+256 TIGHAETVVALR
-268 ELLEAAAR
+268 DVLETAAR
-276 EDDVGHGT
+276 EDDTGQGT
-284 LIWLEGEPGS
+284 LVWLEGEPGS

-305 AAGMGLH
+305 AAGLGLH

-325 LVPAAAEAA
+325 LMPAVADAS
-334 PDDVVLLPASTTV
+334 PSDVVLLPASTTV
-347 QPGSIPSLECL
+347 QPGSLTALESL

-368 PVRQVPVEG
+368 PVRQVPVDG
-377 RRHPV
+377 WRHPV
-382 VRVGTLSDDELA
+382 VRVGALPDADLA
-394 DLAETV
+394 DLTELV
-400 LQGTPSP
+400 LQGTPSA

-426 MAQAWRAEGRVVWSV
+426 TAQAWLAEGRVVWSV
-441 DGLELTDMRVPY
+441 DGLALTDKRVPY
-453 LPTASLCV
+453 LPSASLCV
-461 RRRLRMMSPY
+461 RRRLRMLSPY
-471 ARDIVEALALID
+471 ARDAVEVLAVID
-483 DDTDPDEIV
+483 DETDPDEIV

-499 CAATPEEVRAALE
+499 GAATPDEVRAALE
-512 QLVETENVVAG
+512 QLVETEHVVAG
-523 WRGYRLLDQAVC
+523 RRGYRLLDQAVC
-535 TEFATWMRPTLRRRL
+535 TEFATWMRSTVRRRL
-550 SVLIAEHVSLPLVRR
+550 SVLVAEHVSLPLVQR

-581 GGAALELA
+581 GGAAFELA

-597 EATLLSALSGGPA
+597 EAALRSALSGVPA
-610 HRRSGLEMAE
+610 HRRQTMPEDR
-620 TLPVPT
+620 PVPE
-626 PRLPAVLEGGTRAGR
+626 PRGPAVLEGSARASR
-641 SLLDR
+641 TLLDR
-646 LHGFAGLA
+646 LQGFAGLA